1 MKHYTLYI
9 LAAVLLGM
17 LNIQPTSAQ
26 QKNDQN
32 ALYIF
37 RNDGVFNAF
46 FYADIDRIE
55 YSKIDTL
62 GVEQDDYV
70 VQEVYA
76 LDSCFRIPVSAID
89 SVAFVTP
96 NNIVKADVVCPDKAM
111 TDYIIASDSISWFR
125 LSASAPQDVIPKV
138 GDKLLIIDPV
148 EYLPEGFS
156 GRVSKVDVS
165 DAGYTVETD
174 ALELEDLFDRFIA
187 KASAGEPGSIAAR
200 RRIPGV
206 EELIDSQYESKEE
219 VELPT
224 LSGSLSLSSFSGDAI
239 KAFNDN
245 FTISLEGS
253 GSLNYTIEPKLK
265 EFKAFLYADVAQGV
279 KYYQYMKF
287 ETKSTIDLTLS
298 GTVGANLDIPINIAK
313 DAVQALGK
321 FIVEEGGRK
330 IARKHGFFYADY
342 GFGMFLNCKGIVNSK
357 IGCSE
362 TETHLFTIHYDG
374 PFGQI
379 PIAPDFHVSYSSR
392 VNEGDVEADGWGYGL
407 TAALGAYAKAD
418 AKVRFLGR
426 TWKTEARA
434 ELGVRIQENISVNP
448 TEVAMTKIMDT
459 PALYTKTLENDK
471 VSRDFY
477 CSLNLAL
484 KKNIMKNTYY
494 NLINFTPVEFSIG
507 KTDLFTS
514 IPEAKSIT
522 WDVDKKA
529 PWRGT
534 LTVPFDGTLMFG
546 KNVGIGIF
554 DVTEA
559 DKPQQVEDLW
569 YPAEYTKTSVFSRL
583 KETFED
589 LEPSK
594 DYKAYPQ
601 IKLYNYPLLANK
613 DVTFTLGAPMMD
625 IKNKNIYFDRYN
637 GYKDIEVITNVKNT
651 EFTAD
656 ADWLNNPKPGWVNEI
671 GQLTVYAEELPD
683 GTKIRK
689 GNVIGICKD
698 KDGKE
703 LLRDTIVVTQLEPM
717 IKAMPGVM
725 EFDVKGG
732 TQKATVETTLDD
744 IQVWIYE
751 GGNATNFYT
760 MTYDA
765 KAQTI
770 TVVVPENTTGQERS
784 GVIMLRGKSP
794 LGETIEDHISISQAG
809 GEDNNLYVNFTPS
822 GLLFSQEAG
831 KKQLTS
837 TCNFAWYYFNR
848 KHSWTVNGEDDH
860 QWYSMK
866 ATRYDETGKD
876 GIYTDWWEIEVEKN
890 DWGIVRTA
898 TIIVTLSD
906 ETETMSATATITISQ
921 DDGNEPTISIT
932 PGSVNFGA
940 EGGTQELKVTTNQ
953 PRFGFRFS
961 DNNWLSGEAVKG
973 GIIKLTADANNTG
986 ADRSANMYVYGADG
1000 LGNQVVVETVPIN
1013 QSASAQ
1019 ITPKGDYDFS
1029 KCKYITIELTMKAHY
1044 TGVWDSDR
1052 NDENIVVKFP
1062 ENFWTTPRGLAES
1075 EKTKTTVSYNGRG
1088 AHIECSLRTDSTWE
1102 WMGKNHLETEYT
1114 IVMDIDDLV
1123 NGKITNLSAKCNYYS
1138 KQVADASV
1146 GGNVEEAW
1154 SREELSASNIPL
1166 PDKSGKVVGNKSTG
1180 TTINSCTREHKAGWM
1195 NYKYSKLP
1203 SDDYSITVKFHQ

>member
-330 IARKHGFFYADY
+330 IARNHGFFYADY
-342 GFGMFLNCKGIVNSK
+342 GFGMFLNCKGTVNSK

-448 TEVAMTKIMDT
+448 SEVASTKLMDT
-459 PALYTKTLENDK
+459 PVLYTKTLENDK

-477 CSLNLAL
+477 SSINLAL
-484 KKNIMKNTYY
+484 KKNITKNTYY

-794 LGETIEDHISISQAG
+794 LGETIEDHISISQSTE
-809 GEDNNLYVNFTPS
+809 EDNGLFLKFEETSFEFSSAKGSQSIKATRNILPVSFTKDAT
-822 GLLFSQEAG
+822 F
-831 KKQLTS
+831 
-837 TCNFAWYYFNR
+837 
-848 KHSWTVNGEDDH
+848 TVNGDDEH
-860 QWYSMK
+860 EWFRIGL
-866 ATRYDETGKD
+866 AAIDETGVD
-876 GIYTDWWEIEVEKN
+876 GVYTDTWTISVEEN
-890 DWGIVRTA
+890 TWPFDRQATLTITLEDANGRTA
-898 TIIVTLSD
+898 KHTIGITQKAGDNGNFPTEFENLRVNFYGRFYEKFYGTYGSPTKEYSYEKIVDHNSNLDPGWYIKEPVKVISVTYDKNSMHIEGKVNWSEVCGEVTDYWNDENKYVGETKVSFDIKNISGIAGWSGSSVKDKYFEDSYIANVKLDGHQSVNSTTTSAHGSSSFSIGTSDEVPFMFSSKDSDKKVTWKWYVHSLFMENDGVTLDHFSEND
-906 ETETMSATATITISQ
+906 TAYGYLGPFDRGYTKQEYSY
-921 DDGNEPTISIT
+921 SVY
-932 PGSVNFGA
+932 PG
-940 EGGTQELKVTTNQ
+940 
-953 PRFGFRFS
+953 
-961 DNNWLSGEAVKG
+961 D
-973 GIIKLTADANNTG
+973 
-986 ADRSANMYVYGADG
+986 
-1000 LGNQVVVETVPIN
+1000 
-1013 QSASAQ
+1013 
-1019 ITPKGDYDFS
+1019 
-1029 KCKYITIELTMKAHY
+1029 KYQITIELEGYELDDASART
-1044 TGVWDSDR
+1044 
-1052 NDENIVVKFP
+1052 
-1062 ENFWTTPRGLAES
+1062 
-1075 EKTKTTVSYNGRG
+1075 RG
-1088 AHIECSLRTDSTWE
+1088 AQEKQTITT
-1102 WMGKNHLETEYT
+1102 TE
-1114 IVMDIDDLV
+1114 
-1123 NGKITNLSAKCNYYS
+1123 KITRFI
-1138 KQVADASV
+1138 
-1146 GGNVEEAW
+1146 E
-1154 SREELSASNIPL
+1154 R
-1166 PDKSGKVVGNKSTG
+1166 
-1180 TTINSCTREHKAGWM
+1180 
-1195 NYKYSKLP
+1195 
-1203 SDDYSITVKFHQ
+1203 

>member
-1 MKHYTLYI
+1 M
-9 LAAVLLGM
+9 
-17 LNIQPTSAQ
+17 
-26 QKNDQN
+26 
-32 ALYIF
+32 
-37 RNDGVFNAF
+37 
-46 FYADIDRIE
+46 
-55 YSKIDTL
+55 
-62 GVEQDDYV
+62 
-70 VQEVYA
+70 
-76 LDSCFRIPVSAID
+76 
-89 SVAFVTP
+89 
-96 NNIVKADVVCPDKAM
+96 
-111 TDYIIASDSISWFR
+111 
-125 LSASAPQDVIPKV
+125 
-138 GDKLLIIDPV
+138 

-165 DAGYTVETD
+165 DAGYTIETD

-287 ETKSTIDLTLS
+287 ETKSTVDLTLS

-392 VNEGDVEADGWGYGL
+392 VDEGDVEADGWGYGL

-448 TEVAMTKIMDT
+448 SEVASTKLMDT
-459 PALYTKTLENDK
+459 PVLYTKTLENDK

-477 CSLNLAL
+477 SSINLAL
-484 KKNIMKNTYY
+484 KKNITKNTYY

-529 PWRGT
+529 PWRGS

-554 DVTEA
+554 DITEA
-559 DKPQQVEDLW
+559 DKPQQVEDFW

-594 DYKAYPQ
+594 NYKAYPQ

-625 IKNKNIYFDRYN
+625 IKNKNVYFDRYN

-671 GQLTVYAEELPD
+671 GQLTVYAQELPD

-794 LGETIEDHISISQAG
+794 LGETIEDHISISQSTE
-809 GEDNNLYVNFTPS
+809 EDNGLFLKFEETSFEFSSAKGSQSIKATRNILPVSFTKDAT
-822 GLLFSQEAG
+822 F
-831 KKQLTS
+831 
-837 TCNFAWYYFNR
+837 
-848 KHSWTVNGEDDH
+848 TVNGDDEH
-860 QWYSMK
+860 EWFRIGL
-866 ATRYDETGKD
+866 AAIDETGVD
-876 GIYTDWWEIEVEKN
+876 GVYTDTWTISVEEN
-890 DWGIVRTA
+890 TWPFDRQATLTITLEDANGRTA
-898 TIIVTLSD
+898 KHTIGITQKAGDNGNFPTEFENLRVNFYGRFYEKFYGTYGSPTKEYSYEKIVDHNCNLDPGWYIKEPVKVISVTYDKNSMHIEGKVNWSEVCGEVTDYWNDENKYVGETKVSFDIKNISGIAGWSGSSVKDKYFEDSYIANVKLDGHQSVNNTTTSAHGSSSFSIGTSDEVPFMFSSKDSDKKVTWKWYVHSLFMENDGVTLDHFSEND
-906 ETETMSATATITISQ
+906 TAYGYLGPFDRGYTKQEYSY
-921 DDGNEPTISIT
+921 SVY
-932 PGSVNFGA
+932 PG
-940 EGGTQELKVTTNQ
+940 
-953 PRFGFRFS
+953 
-961 DNNWLSGEAVKG
+961 D
-973 GIIKLTADANNTG
+973 
-986 ADRSANMYVYGADG
+986 
-1000 LGNQVVVETVPIN
+1000 
-1013 QSASAQ
+1013 
-1019 ITPKGDYDFS
+1019 
-1029 KCKYITIELTMKAHY
+1029 KYQITIELEGFELDDASART
-1044 TGVWDSDR
+1044 
-1052 NDENIVVKFP
+1052 
-1062 ENFWTTPRGLAES
+1062 
-1075 EKTKTTVSYNGRG
+1075 RG
-1088 AHIECSLRTDSTWE
+1088 AQEKQTITT
-1102 WMGKNHLETEYT
+1102 TE
-1114 IVMDIDDLV
+1114 
-1123 NGKITNLSAKCNYYS
+1123 KITRFI
-1138 KQVADASV
+1138 
-1146 GGNVEEAW
+1146 E
-1154 SREELSASNIPL
+1154 R
-1166 PDKSGKVVGNKSTG
+1166 
-1180 TTINSCTREHKAGWM
+1180 
-1195 NYKYSKLP
+1195 
-1203 SDDYSITVKFHQ
+1203 

>member
-9 LAAVLLGM
+9 LAAVLGM

-165 DAGYTVETD
+165 DAGYTIETD

-287 ETKSTIDLTLS
+287 ETKSTVDLTLS

-392 VNEGDVEADGWGYGL
+392 VDEGDVEADGWGYGL

-448 TEVAMTKIMDT
+448 SEVASTKLMDT
-459 PALYTKTLENDK
+459 PVLYTKTLENDK

-477 CSLNLAL
+477 SSINLAL
-484 KKNIMKNTYY
+484 KKNITKNTYY

-529 PWRGT
+529 PWRGS

-554 DVTEA
+554 DITEA
-559 DKPQQVEDLW
+559 DKPQQVEDFW

-594 DYKAYPQ
+594 NYKAYPQ

-625 IKNKNIYFDRYN
+625 IKNKNVYFDRYN

-671 GQLTVYAEELPD
+671 GQLTVYAQELPD

-794 LGETIEDHISISQAG
+794 LGETIEDHISISQSTE
-809 GEDNNLYVNFTPS
+809 EDNGLFLKFEETSFEFSSAKGSQSIKATRNILPVSFTKDAT
-822 GLLFSQEAG
+822 F
-831 KKQLTS
+831 
-837 TCNFAWYYFNR
+837 
-848 KHSWTVNGEDDH
+848 TVNGDDEH
-860 QWYSMK
+860 EWFRIGL
-866 ATRYDETGKD
+866 AAIDETGVD
-876 GIYTDWWEIEVEKN
+876 GVYTDTWTISVEEN
-890 DWGIVRTA
+890 TWPFDRQATLTITLEDANGRTA
-898 TIIVTLSD
+898 KHTIGITQKAGDNGNFPTEFENLRVNFYGRFYEKFYGTYGSPTKEYSYEKIVDHNCNLDPGWYIKEPVKVISVTYDKNSMHIEGKVNWSEVCGEVTDYWNDENKYVGETKVSFDIKNISGIAGWSGSSVKDKYFEDSYIANVKLDGHQSVNNTTTSAHGSSSFSIGTSDEVPFMFSSKDSDKKVTWKWYVHSLFMENDGVTLDHFSEND
-906 ETETMSATATITISQ
+906 TAYGYLGPFDRGYTKQEYSY
-921 DDGNEPTISIT
+921 SVY
-932 PGSVNFGA
+932 PG
-940 EGGTQELKVTTNQ
+940 
-953 PRFGFRFS
+953 
-961 DNNWLSGEAVKG
+961 D
-973 GIIKLTADANNTG
+973 
-986 ADRSANMYVYGADG
+986 
-1000 LGNQVVVETVPIN
+1000 
-1013 QSASAQ
+1013 
-1019 ITPKGDYDFS
+1019 
-1029 KCKYITIELTMKAHY
+1029 KYQITIELEGFELDDASART
-1044 TGVWDSDR
+1044 
-1052 NDENIVVKFP
+1052 
-1062 ENFWTTPRGLAES
+1062 
-1075 EKTKTTVSYNGRG
+1075 RG
-1088 AHIECSLRTDSTWE
+1088 AQEKQTITT
-1102 WMGKNHLETEYT
+1102 TE
-1114 IVMDIDDLV
+1114 
-1123 NGKITNLSAKCNYYS
+1123 KITRFI
-1138 KQVADASV
+1138 
-1146 GGNVEEAW
+1146 E
-1154 SREELSASNIPL
+1154 R
-1166 PDKSGKVVGNKSTG
+1166 
-1180 TTINSCTREHKAGWM
+1180 
-1195 NYKYSKLP
+1195 
-1203 SDDYSITVKFHQ
+1203 

>member
-9 LAAVLLGM
+9 LAAVLGM
-17 LNIQPTSAQ
+17 LNIQPASAQ

-46 FYADIDRIE
+46 FYADIDKIE

-62 GVEQDDYV
+62 GVEQADYV

-125 LSASAPQDVIPKV
+125 LSASAPQSVIPKV

-165 DAGYTVETD
+165 DAGYTIETD

-287 ETKSTIDLTLS
+287 ETKSTVDLTLS

-392 VNEGDVEADGWGYGL
+392 VDEGDVEADGWGYGL

-448 TEVAMTKIMDT
+448 SEVASTKLMDT
-459 PALYTKTLENDK
+459 PVLYTKTLENDK

-477 CSLNLAL
+477 SSINLAL
-484 KKNIMKNTYY
+484 KKNITKNTYY

-529 PWRGT
+529 PWRGS

-554 DVTEA
+554 DITEA
-559 DKPQQVEDLW
+559 DKPQQVEDFW

-594 DYKAYPQ
+594 NYKAYPQ

-625 IKNKNIYFDRYN
+625 IKNKNVYFDRYN

-671 GQLTVYAEELPD
+671 GQLTVYAQELPD

-794 LGETIEDHISISQAG
+794 LGETIEDHISISQSTE
-809 GEDNNLYVNFTPS
+809 EDNGLFLKFEETSFEFSSAKGSQSIKATRNILPVSFTKDAT
-822 GLLFSQEAG
+822 F
-831 KKQLTS
+831 
-837 TCNFAWYYFNR
+837 
-848 KHSWTVNGEDDH
+848 TVNGDDEH
-860 QWYSMK
+860 EWFRIGL
-866 ATRYDETGKD
+866 AAIDETGVD
-876 GIYTDWWEIEVEKN
+876 GVYTDTWTISVEEN
-890 DWGIVRTA
+890 TWPFDRQATLTITLEDANGRTA
-898 TIIVTLSD
+898 KHTIGITQKAGDNGNFPTEFENLRVNFYGRFYEKFYGTYGSPTKEYSYEKIVDHNCNLDPGWYIKEPVKVISVTYDKNSMHIEGKVNWSEVCGEVTDYWNDENKYVGETKVSFDIKNISGIAGWSGSSVKDKYFEDSYIANVKLDGHQSVNNTTTSAHGSSSFSIGTSDEVPFMFSSKDSDKKVTWKWYVHSLFMENDGVTLDHFSEND
-906 ETETMSATATITISQ
+906 TAYGYLGPFDRGYTKQEYSY
-921 DDGNEPTISIT
+921 SVY
-932 PGSVNFGA
+932 PG
-940 EGGTQELKVTTNQ
+940 
-953 PRFGFRFS
+953 
-961 DNNWLSGEAVKG
+961 D
-973 GIIKLTADANNTG
+973 
-986 ADRSANMYVYGADG
+986 
-1000 LGNQVVVETVPIN
+1000 
-1013 QSASAQ
+1013 
-1019 ITPKGDYDFS
+1019 
-1029 KCKYITIELTMKAHY
+1029 KYQITIELEGYELDDASART
-1044 TGVWDSDR
+1044 
-1052 NDENIVVKFP
+1052 
-1062 ENFWTTPRGLAES
+1062 
-1075 EKTKTTVSYNGRG
+1075 RG
-1088 AHIECSLRTDSTWE
+1088 AQEKQTITT
-1102 WMGKNHLETEYT
+1102 TE
-1114 IVMDIDDLV
+1114 
-1123 NGKITNLSAKCNYYS
+1123 KITRFI
-1138 KQVADASV
+1138 
-1146 GGNVEEAW
+1146 E
-1154 SREELSASNIPL
+1154 R
-1166 PDKSGKVVGNKSTG
+1166 
-1180 TTINSCTREHKAGWM
+1180 
-1195 NYKYSKLP
+1195 
-1203 SDDYSITVKFHQ
+1203 

>member
-9 LAAVLLGM
+9 LAAVLGM

-330 IARKHGFFYADY
+330 IARNHGFFYADY
-342 GFGMFLNCKGIVNSK
+342 GFGMFLNCKGTVNSK

-392 VNEGDVEADGWGYGL
+392 VDEGDVEADGWGYGL

-484 KKNIMKNTYY
+484 KKNITKNTYY

-559 DKPQQVEDLW
+559 DKPQQVEDFW

-625 IKNKNIYFDRYN
+625 IKDKNIYFDRYN

-651 EFTAD
+651 EFAAD

-794 LGETIEDHISISQAG
+794 LGETIEDHISISQSTE
-809 GEDNNLYVNFTPS
+809 EDNGLFLKFEETSFEFSSAKGSQSIKATRNILPVSFTKDAT
-822 GLLFSQEAG
+822 F
-831 KKQLTS
+831 
-837 TCNFAWYYFNR
+837 
-848 KHSWTVNGEDDH
+848 TVNGDDEH
-860 QWYSMK
+860 EWFRIGL
-866 ATRYDETGKD
+866 AAIDETGVD
-876 GIYTDWWEIEVEKN
+876 GVYTDTWTISVEEN
-890 DWGIVRTA
+890 TWPFDRQATLTITLEDANGRTA
-898 TIIVTLSD
+898 KHTIGITQKAGDNGNFPTEFENLRVNFYGRFYEKFYGTYGSPTKEYSYEKIVDHNCNLDPGWYIKEPVKVISVTYDKNSMHIEGKVNWSEVCGEVTDYWNDENKYVGETKVSFDIKNISGIAGWSGSSVKDKYFEDSYIANVKLDGHQSVNNTTTSAHGSSSFSIGTSDEVPFMFSSKDSDKKVTWKWYVHSLFMENDGVTLDHFSEND
-906 ETETMSATATITISQ
+906 TAYGYLGPFDRGYTKQEYSY
-921 DDGNEPTISIT
+921 SVY
-932 PGSVNFGA
+932 PG
-940 EGGTQELKVTTNQ
+940 
-953 PRFGFRFS
+953 
-961 DNNWLSGEAVKG
+961 D
-973 GIIKLTADANNTG
+973 
-986 ADRSANMYVYGADG
+986 
-1000 LGNQVVVETVPIN
+1000 
-1013 QSASAQ
+1013 
-1019 ITPKGDYDFS
+1019 
-1029 KCKYITIELTMKAHY
+1029 KYQITIELEGYELDDASART
-1044 TGVWDSDR
+1044 
-1052 NDENIVVKFP
+1052 
-1062 ENFWTTPRGLAES
+1062 
-1075 EKTKTTVSYNGRG
+1075 RG
-1088 AHIECSLRTDSTWE
+1088 AQEKQTITT
-1102 WMGKNHLETEYT
+1102 TE
-1114 IVMDIDDLV
+1114 
-1123 NGKITNLSAKCNYYS
+1123 KITRFI
-1138 KQVADASV
+1138 
-1146 GGNVEEAW
+1146 E
-1154 SREELSASNIPL
+1154 R
-1166 PDKSGKVVGNKSTG
+1166 
-1180 TTINSCTREHKAGWM
+1180 
-1195 NYKYSKLP
+1195 
-1203 SDDYSITVKFHQ
+1203 

>member
-1 MKHYTLYI
+1 MKRYTLYI
-9 LAAVLLGM
+9 LVAILGM

-62 GVEQDDYV
+62 GVEQDDFV

-330 IARKHGFFYADY
+330 IARNHGFFYADY
-342 GFGMFLNCKGIVNSK
+342 GFGMFLNCKGTVNSK

-448 TEVAMTKIMDT
+448 SEVASTKLMDT

-484 KKNIMKNTYY
+484 KKNITKNTYY

-554 DVTEA
+554 DMTEA

-794 LGETIEDHISISQAG
+794 LGETIEDHISISQSTE
-809 GEDNNLYVNFTPS
+809 EDNGLFLKFEETSFEFSSAKGSQSIKATRNILPVSFTKDAT
-822 GLLFSQEAG
+822 F
-831 KKQLTS
+831 
-837 TCNFAWYYFNR
+837 
-848 KHSWTVNGEDDH
+848 TVNGDDEH
-860 QWYSMK
+860 EWFRIGL
-866 ATRYDETGKD
+866 AAIDETGVD
-876 GIYTDWWEIEVEKN
+876 GVYTDTWTISVEEN
-890 DWGIVRTA
+890 TWPFDRQATLTITLEDANGRTA
-898 TIIVTLSD
+898 KHTIGITQKAGDNGNFPTEFENLRVNFYGRFYEKFYGTYGSPTKEYSYEKIVNHNCNLDPGWYIKEPVKVISVTYDKNSMHIEGKVNWSEVSGEVTDYWNAENKYVGETKVSFDIKNISGIAGWSGSSVKDKYFEDSYIANVKLDGHQSVNNTTTSAHGSSSFSIGTSDEVPFMFSSKDSDKKVTWKWYVHSLFMENNGVTLDHFSEND
-906 ETETMSATATITISQ
+906 TAYGYLGPFDRGYTKQEYSY
-921 DDGNEPTISIT
+921 SVY
-932 PGSVNFGA
+932 PG
-940 EGGTQELKVTTNQ
+940 
-953 PRFGFRFS
+953 
-961 DNNWLSGEAVKG
+961 D
-973 GIIKLTADANNTG
+973 
-986 ADRSANMYVYGADG
+986 
-1000 LGNQVVVETVPIN
+1000 
-1013 QSASAQ
+1013 
-1019 ITPKGDYDFS
+1019 
-1029 KCKYITIELTMKAHY
+1029 KYQITIELEGYELDDASART
-1044 TGVWDSDR
+1044 
-1052 NDENIVVKFP
+1052 
-1062 ENFWTTPRGLAES
+1062 
-1075 EKTKTTVSYNGRG
+1075 RG
-1088 AHIECSLRTDSTWE
+1088 AQEKQTITT
-1102 WMGKNHLETEYT
+1102 TE
-1114 IVMDIDDLV
+1114 
-1123 NGKITNLSAKCNYYS
+1123 KITRFI
-1138 KQVADASV
+1138 
-1146 GGNVEEAW
+1146 E
-1154 SREELSASNIPL
+1154 R
-1166 PDKSGKVVGNKSTG
+1166 
-1180 TTINSCTREHKAGWM
+1180 
-1195 NYKYSKLP
+1195 
-1203 SDDYSITVKFHQ
+1203 

>member
-9 LAAVLLGM
+9 LAAVLGM

-187 KASAGEPGSIAAR
+187 KASAGEPGSIATR

-392 VNEGDVEADGWGYGL
+392 VDEGDVEADGWGYGL

-448 TEVAMTKIMDT
+448 SEVASTKLMDT
-459 PALYTKTLENDK
+459 PVLYTKTLENDK

-477 CSLNLAL
+477 SSINLAL
-484 KKNIMKNTYY
+484 KKNITKNTYY

-529 PWRGT
+529 PWRGS

-554 DVTEA
+554 DITEA
-559 DKPQQVEDLW
+559 DKPQQVEDFW

-594 DYKAYPQ
+594 NYKAYPQ

-625 IKNKNIYFDRYN
+625 IKNKNVYFDRYN

-794 LGETIEDHISISQAG
+794 LGETIEDHISISQSTE
-809 GEDNNLYVNFTPS
+809 EDNGLFLKFEETSFEFSSAKGSQSIKATRNILPVSFTKDAT
-822 GLLFSQEAG
+822 F
-831 KKQLTS
+831 
-837 TCNFAWYYFNR
+837 
-848 KHSWTVNGEDDH
+848 TVNGDDEH
-860 QWYSMK
+860 EWFRIGL
-866 ATRYDETGKD
+866 AAIDETGVD
-876 GIYTDWWEIEVEKN
+876 GVYTDTWTISVEEN
-890 DWGIVRTA
+890 TWPFDRQATLTITLEDANGRTA
-898 TIIVTLSD
+898 KHTIGITQKAGDNGNFPTEFENLRVNFYGRFYEKFYGTYGSPTKEYSYEKIVDHNCNLDPGWYIKEPVKVISVTYDKNSMHIEGKVNWSEVCGEVTDYWNDENKYVGETKVSFDIKNISGIAGWSGSSVKDKYFEDSYIANVKLDGHQSVNSTTTSAHGSSSFSIGTSDEVPFMFSSKDSDKKVTWKWYVHSLFMENDGVTLDHFSEND
-906 ETETMSATATITISQ
+906 TAYGYLGPFDRGYTKQEYSY
-921 DDGNEPTISIT
+921 
-932 PGSVNFGA
+932 SVY
-940 EGGTQELKVTTNQ
+940 
-953 PRFGFRFS
+953 
-961 DNNWLSGEAVKG
+961 SG
-973 GIIKLTADANNTG
+973 D
-986 ADRSANMYVYGADG
+986 
-1000 LGNQVVVETVPIN
+1000 
-1013 QSASAQ
+1013 
-1019 ITPKGDYDFS
+1019 
-1029 KCKYITIELTMKAHY
+1029 KYQITIELEGYELDDASART
-1044 TGVWDSDR
+1044 
-1052 NDENIVVKFP
+1052 
-1062 ENFWTTPRGLAES
+1062 
-1075 EKTKTTVSYNGRG
+1075 RG
-1088 AHIECSLRTDSTWE
+1088 AQEKQTITT
-1102 WMGKNHLETEYT
+1102 TE
-1114 IVMDIDDLV
+1114 
-1123 NGKITNLSAKCNYYS
+1123 KITRFI
-1138 KQVADASV
+1138 
-1146 GGNVEEAW
+1146 E
-1154 SREELSASNIPL
+1154 R
-1166 PDKSGKVVGNKSTG
+1166 
-1180 TTINSCTREHKAGWM
+1180 
-1195 NYKYSKLP
+1195 
-1203 SDDYSITVKFHQ
+1203 

>member
-9 LAAVLLGM
+9 LAAVLGM
-17 LNIQPTSAQ
+17 LNIQPASAQ

-46 FYADIDRIE
+46 FYADIDKIE

-62 GVEQDDYV
+62 GVEQADYV

-96 NNIVKADVVCPDKAM
+96 NNIVKADVVCPDKTM

-125 LSASAPQDVIPKV
+125 LSASAPQSVIPKV

-165 DAGYTVETD
+165 DAGYTIETD

-287 ETKSTIDLTLS
+287 ETKSTVDLTLS

-392 VNEGDVEADGWGYGL
+392 VDEGDVEADGWGYGL

-448 TEVAMTKIMDT
+448 SEVASTKLMDT
-459 PALYTKTLENDK
+459 PVLYTKTLENDK

-477 CSLNLAL
+477 SSINLAL
-484 KKNIMKNTYY
+484 KKNITKNTYY

-529 PWRGT
+529 PWRGS

-554 DVTEA
+554 DITEA
-559 DKPQQVEDLW
+559 DKPQQVEDFW

-594 DYKAYPQ
+594 NYKAYPQ

-625 IKNKNIYFDRYN
+625 IKNKNVYFDRYN

-671 GQLTVYAEELPD
+671 GQLTVYAQELPD

-794 LGETIEDHISISQAG
+794 LGETIEDHISISQSTE
-809 GEDNNLYVNFTPS
+809 EDNGLFLKFEETSFEFSSAKGSQSIKATRNILPVSFTKDAT
-822 GLLFSQEAG
+822 F
-831 KKQLTS
+831 
-837 TCNFAWYYFNR
+837 
-848 KHSWTVNGEDDH
+848 TVNGDDEH
-860 QWYSMK
+860 EWFRIGL
-866 ATRYDETGKD
+866 AAIDETGVD
-876 GIYTDWWEIEVEKN
+876 GVYTDTWTISVEEN
-890 DWGIVRTA
+890 TWPFDRQATLTITLEDANGRTA
-898 TIIVTLSD
+898 KHTIGITQKAGDNGNFPTEFENLRVNFYGRFYEKFYGTYGSPTKEYSYEKIVDHNCNLDPGWYIKEPVKVISVTYDKNSMHIEGKVNWSEVCGEVTDYWNDENKYVGETKVSFDIKNISGIAGWSGSSVKDKYFEDSYIANVKLDGHQSVNNTTTSAHGSSSFSIGTSDEVPFMFSSKDSDKKVTWKWYVHSLFMENDGVTLDHFSEND
-906 ETETMSATATITISQ
+906 TAYGYLGPFDRGYTKQEYSY
-921 DDGNEPTISIT
+921 SVY
-932 PGSVNFGA
+932 PG
-940 EGGTQELKVTTNQ
+940 
-953 PRFGFRFS
+953 
-961 DNNWLSGEAVKG
+961 D
-973 GIIKLTADANNTG
+973 
-986 ADRSANMYVYGADG
+986 
-1000 LGNQVVVETVPIN
+1000 
-1013 QSASAQ
+1013 
-1019 ITPKGDYDFS
+1019 
-1029 KCKYITIELTMKAHY
+1029 KYQITIELEGYELDDASART
-1044 TGVWDSDR
+1044 
-1052 NDENIVVKFP
+1052 
-1062 ENFWTTPRGLAES
+1062 
-1075 EKTKTTVSYNGRG
+1075 RG
-1088 AHIECSLRTDSTWE
+1088 AQEKQTITT
-1102 WMGKNHLETEYT
+1102 TE
-1114 IVMDIDDLV
+1114 
-1123 NGKITNLSAKCNYYS
+1123 KITRFI
-1138 KQVADASV
+1138 
-1146 GGNVEEAW
+1146 E
-1154 SREELSASNIPL
+1154 R
-1166 PDKSGKVVGNKSTG
+1166 
-1180 TTINSCTREHKAGWM
+1180 
-1195 NYKYSKLP
+1195 
-1203 SDDYSITVKFHQ
+1203 

>member
-9 LAAVLLGM
+9 LAAVLGM
-17 LNIQPTSAQ
+17 LNIQPESDQ

-46 FYADIDRIE
+46 FYADIDKIE

-62 GVEQDDYV
+62 GVEQADYV

-165 DAGYTVETD
+165 DAGYTIETD

-287 ETKSTIDLTLS
+287 ETKSTVDLTLS

-330 IARKHGFFYADY
+330 IARNHGFFYADY

-392 VNEGDVEADGWGYGL
+392 VDEGDVEADGWGYGL

-448 TEVAMTKIMDT
+448 SEVASTKLMDT
-459 PALYTKTLENDK
+459 PVLYTKTLENDK

-477 CSLNLAL
+477 SSINLAL
-484 KKNIMKNTYY
+484 KKNITKNTYY

-529 PWRGT
+529 PWRGS

-554 DVTEA
+554 DITEA
-559 DKPQQVEDLW
+559 DKPQQVEDFW

-594 DYKAYPQ
+594 NYKAYPQ

-625 IKNKNIYFDRYN
+625 IKNKNVYFDRYN

-671 GQLTVYAEELPD
+671 GQLTVYAQELPD

-794 LGETIEDHISISQAG
+794 LGETIEDHISISQSTE
-809 GEDNNLYVNFTPS
+809 EDNGLFLKFEETSFEFSSAKGSQSIKATRNILPVSFTKDAT
-822 GLLFSQEAG
+822 F
-831 KKQLTS
+831 
-837 TCNFAWYYFNR
+837 
-848 KHSWTVNGEDDH
+848 TVNGDDEH
-860 QWYSMK
+860 EWFRIGL
-866 ATRYDETGKD
+866 AAIDETGVD
-876 GIYTDWWEIEVEKN
+876 GVYTDTWTISVEEN
-890 DWGIVRTA
+890 TWPFDRQATLTITLEDANGRTA
-898 TIIVTLSD
+898 KHTIGITQKAGDNGNFPTEFENLRVNFYGRFYEKFYGTYGSPTKEYSYEKIVDHNCNLDPGWYIKEPVKVISVTYDKNSMHIEGKVNWSEVCGEVTDYWNDENKYVGETKVSFDIKNISGIAGWSGSSVKDKYFEDSYIANVKLDGHQSVNNTTTSAHGSSSFSIGTSDEVPFMFSSKDSDKKVTWKWYVHSLFMENDGVTLDHFSEND
-906 ETETMSATATITISQ
+906 TAYGYLGPFDRGYTKQEYSY
-921 DDGNEPTISIT
+921 SVY
-932 PGSVNFGA
+932 PG
-940 EGGTQELKVTTNQ
+940 
-953 PRFGFRFS
+953 
-961 DNNWLSGEAVKG
+961 D
-973 GIIKLTADANNTG
+973 
-986 ADRSANMYVYGADG
+986 
-1000 LGNQVVVETVPIN
+1000 
-1013 QSASAQ
+1013 
-1019 ITPKGDYDFS
+1019 
-1029 KCKYITIELTMKAHY
+1029 KYQITIELEGYELDDASART
-1044 TGVWDSDR
+1044 
-1052 NDENIVVKFP
+1052 
-1062 ENFWTTPRGLAES
+1062 
-1075 EKTKTTVSYNGRG
+1075 RG
-1088 AHIECSLRTDSTWE
+1088 AQEKQTITT
-1102 WMGKNHLETEYT
+1102 TE
-1114 IVMDIDDLV
+1114 
-1123 NGKITNLSAKCNYYS
+1123 KITRFI
-1138 KQVADASV
+1138 
-1146 GGNVEEAW
+1146 E
-1154 SREELSASNIPL
+1154 R
-1166 PDKSGKVVGNKSTG
+1166 
-1180 TTINSCTREHKAGWM
+1180 
-1195 NYKYSKLP
+1195 
-1203 SDDYSITVKFHQ
+1203 

>member
-9 LAAVLLGM
+9 LAAVLGM

-187 KASAGEPGSIAAR
+187 KASAGEPGSIATR

-392 VNEGDVEADGWGYGL
+392 VDEGDVEADGWGYGL

-448 TEVAMTKIMDT
+448 SEVASTKLMDT
-459 PALYTKTLENDK
+459 PVLYTKTLENDK

-477 CSLNLAL
+477 SSINLAL
-484 KKNIMKNTYY
+484 KKNITKNTYY

-529 PWRGT
+529 PWRGS

-554 DVTEA
+554 DITEA
-559 DKPQQVEDLW
+559 DKPQQVEDFW

-594 DYKAYPQ
+594 NYKAYPQ

-625 IKNKNIYFDRYN
+625 IKNKNVYFDRYN

-794 LGETIEDHISISQAG
+794 LGETIEDHISISQSTE
-809 GEDNNLYVNFTPS
+809 EDNGLFLKFEETSFEFSSAKGSQSIKATRNILPVSFTKDAT
-822 GLLFSQEAG
+822 F
-831 KKQLTS
+831 
-837 TCNFAWYYFNR
+837 
-848 KHSWTVNGEDDH
+848 TVNGDDEH
-860 QWYSMK
+860 EWFRIGL
-866 ATRYDETGKD
+866 AAIDETGVD
-876 GIYTDWWEIEVEKN
+876 GVYTDTWTISVEEN
-890 DWGIVRTA
+890 TWPFDRQATLTITLEDANGRTA
-898 TIIVTLSD
+898 KHTIGITQKAGDNGNFPTEFENLRVNFYGRFYEKFYGTYGSPTKEYSYEKIVDHNCNLDPGWYIKEPVKVISVTYDKNSMHIEGKVNWSEVCGEVTDYWNDENKYVGETKVSFDIKNISGIAGWSGSSVKDKYFEDSYIANVKLDGHQSVNSTTTSAHGSSSFSIGTSDEVPFMFSSKDSDKKVTWKWYVHSLFMENDGVTLDHFSEND
-906 ETETMSATATITISQ
+906 TAYGYLGPFDRGYTKQEYSY
-921 DDGNEPTISIT
+921 SVY
-932 PGSVNFGA
+932 PG
-940 EGGTQELKVTTNQ
+940 
-953 PRFGFRFS
+953 
-961 DNNWLSGEAVKG
+961 D
-973 GIIKLTADANNTG
+973 
-986 ADRSANMYVYGADG
+986 
-1000 LGNQVVVETVPIN
+1000 
-1013 QSASAQ
+1013 
-1019 ITPKGDYDFS
+1019 
-1029 KCKYITIELTMKAHY
+1029 KYQITIELEGYELDDASART
-1044 TGVWDSDR
+1044 
-1052 NDENIVVKFP
+1052 
-1062 ENFWTTPRGLAES
+1062 
-1075 EKTKTTVSYNGRG
+1075 RG
-1088 AHIECSLRTDSTWE
+1088 AQEKQTITT
-1102 WMGKNHLETEYT
+1102 TE
-1114 IVMDIDDLV
+1114 
-1123 NGKITNLSAKCNYYS
+1123 KITRFI
-1138 KQVADASV
+1138 
-1146 GGNVEEAW
+1146 E
-1154 SREELSASNIPL
+1154 R
-1166 PDKSGKVVGNKSTG
+1166 
-1180 TTINSCTREHKAGWM
+1180 
-1195 NYKYSKLP
+1195 
-1203 SDDYSITVKFHQ
+1203 

>member
-9 LAAVLLGM
+9 LAAVLGM

-156 GRVSKVDVS
+156 GRVSKVDIS

-287 ETKSTIDLTLS
+287 ETKSTVDLTLS

-330 IARKHGFFYADY
+330 IARNHGFFYADY

-379 PIAPDFHVSYSSR
+379 PIAPDFHVSYSSK
-392 VNEGDVEADGWGYGL
+392 VDEGDVEADGWGYGL

-448 TEVAMTKIMDT
+448 SEVASTKLMDT
-459 PALYTKTLENDK
+459 PVLYTKTLENDK

-477 CSLNLAL
+477 SSINLAL
-484 KKNIMKNTYY
+484 KKNITKNTYY

-529 PWRGT
+529 PWRGS

-554 DVTEA
+554 DITEA
-559 DKPQQVEDLW
+559 DKPQQVEDFW

-594 DYKAYPQ
+594 NYKAYPQ

-625 IKNKNIYFDRYN
+625 IKNKNVYFDRYN

-671 GQLTVYAEELPD
+671 GQLTVYAQELPD

-794 LGETIEDHISISQAG
+794 LGETIEDHISISQSTE
-809 GEDNNLYVNFTPS
+809 EDNGLFLKFEETSFEFSSAKGSQSIKATRNILPVSFTKDAT
-822 GLLFSQEAG
+822 F
-831 KKQLTS
+831 
-837 TCNFAWYYFNR
+837 
-848 KHSWTVNGEDDH
+848 TVNGDDEH
-860 QWYSMK
+860 EWFRIGL
-866 ATRYDETGKD
+866 AAIDETGVD
-876 GIYTDWWEIEVEKN
+876 GVYTDTWTISVEEN
-890 DWGIVRTA
+890 TWPFDRQATLTITLEDANGRTA
-898 TIIVTLSD
+898 KHTIGITQKAGDNGNFPTEFENLRVNFYGRFYEKFYGTYGSPTKEYSYEKIVDHNCNLDPGWYIKEPVKVISVTYDKNSMHIEGKVNWSEVCGEVTDYWNDENKYVGETKVSFDIKNISGIAGWSGSSVKDKYFEDSYIANVKLDGHQSVNNTTTSAHGSSSFSIGTSDEVPFMFSSKDSDKKVTWKWYVHSLFMENDGVTLDHFSEND
-906 ETETMSATATITISQ
+906 TAYGYLGPFDRGYTKQEYSY
-921 DDGNEPTISIT
+921 SVY
-932 PGSVNFGA
+932 PG
-940 EGGTQELKVTTNQ
+940 
-953 PRFGFRFS
+953 
-961 DNNWLSGEAVKG
+961 D
-973 GIIKLTADANNTG
+973 
-986 ADRSANMYVYGADG
+986 
-1000 LGNQVVVETVPIN
+1000 
-1013 QSASAQ
+1013 
-1019 ITPKGDYDFS
+1019 
-1029 KCKYITIELTMKAHY
+1029 KYQITIELEGYELDDASART
-1044 TGVWDSDR
+1044 
-1052 NDENIVVKFP
+1052 
-1062 ENFWTTPRGLAES
+1062 
-1075 EKTKTTVSYNGRG
+1075 RG
-1088 AHIECSLRTDSTWE
+1088 AQEKQTITT
-1102 WMGKNHLETEYT
+1102 TE
-1114 IVMDIDDLV
+1114 
-1123 NGKITNLSAKCNYYS
+1123 KITRFI
-1138 KQVADASV
+1138 
-1146 GGNVEEAW
+1146 E
-1154 SREELSASNIPL
+1154 R
-1166 PDKSGKVVGNKSTG
+1166 
-1180 TTINSCTREHKAGWM
+1180 
-1195 NYKYSKLP
+1195 
-1203 SDDYSITVKFHQ
+1203 

>member
-9 LAAVLLGM
+9 LAAVLGM

-187 KASAGEPGSIAAR
+187 KASAGEPGSIATR

-379 PIAPDFHVSYSSR
+379 PIAPDFHVSYSSK
-392 VNEGDVEADGWGYGL
+392 VDEGDVEADGWGYGL

-448 TEVAMTKIMDT
+448 SEVASTKLMDT
-459 PALYTKTLENDK
+459 PVLYTKTLENDK

-477 CSLNLAL
+477 SSINLAL
-484 KKNIMKNTYY
+484 KKNITKNTYY

-529 PWRGT
+529 PWRGS

-554 DVTEA
+554 DITEA
-559 DKPQQVEDLW
+559 DKPQQVEDFW

-594 DYKAYPQ
+594 NYKAYPQ

-625 IKNKNIYFDRYN
+625 IKNKNVYFDRYN

-794 LGETIEDHISISQAG
+794 LGETIEDHISISQSTE
-809 GEDNNLYVNFTPS
+809 EDNGLFLKFEETSFEFSSAKGSQSIKATRNILPVSFTKDAT
-822 GLLFSQEAG
+822 F
-831 KKQLTS
+831 
-837 TCNFAWYYFNR
+837 
-848 KHSWTVNGEDDH
+848 TVNGDDEH
-860 QWYSMK
+860 EWFRIGL
-866 ATRYDETGKD
+866 AAIDETGVD
-876 GIYTDWWEIEVEKN
+876 GVYTDTWTISVEEN
-890 DWGIVRTA
+890 TWPFDRQATLTITLEDANGRTA
-898 TIIVTLSD
+898 KHTIGITQKAGDNGNFPTEFENLRVNFYGRFYEKFYGTYGSPTKEYSYEKIVDHNCNLDPGWYIKEPVKVISVTYDKNSMHIEGKVNWSEVCGEVTDYWNDENKYVGETKVSFDIKNISGIAGWSGSSVKDKYFEDSYIANVKLDGHQSVNSTTTSAHGSSSFSIGTSDEVPFMFSSKDSDKKVTWKWYVHSLFMENDGVTLDHFSEND
-906 ETETMSATATITISQ
+906 TAYGYLGPFDRGYTKQEYSY
-921 DDGNEPTISIT
+921 SVY
-932 PGSVNFGA
+932 PG
-940 EGGTQELKVTTNQ
+940 
-953 PRFGFRFS
+953 
-961 DNNWLSGEAVKG
+961 D
-973 GIIKLTADANNTG
+973 
-986 ADRSANMYVYGADG
+986 
-1000 LGNQVVVETVPIN
+1000 
-1013 QSASAQ
+1013 
-1019 ITPKGDYDFS
+1019 
-1029 KCKYITIELTMKAHY
+1029 KYQITIELEGYELDDASART
-1044 TGVWDSDR
+1044 
-1052 NDENIVVKFP
+1052 
-1062 ENFWTTPRGLAES
+1062 
-1075 EKTKTTVSYNGRG
+1075 RG
-1088 AHIECSLRTDSTWE
+1088 AQEKQTITT
-1102 WMGKNHLETEYT
+1102 TE
-1114 IVMDIDDLV
+1114 
-1123 NGKITNLSAKCNYYS
+1123 KITRFI
-1138 KQVADASV
+1138 
-1146 GGNVEEAW
+1146 E
-1154 SREELSASNIPL
+1154 R
-1166 PDKSGKVVGNKSTG
+1166 
-1180 TTINSCTREHKAGWM
+1180 
-1195 NYKYSKLP
+1195 
-1203 SDDYSITVKFHQ
+1203 

>member
-9 LAAVLLGM
+9 LAAVLGM
-17 LNIQPTSAQ
+17 LNIQPASAQ

-46 FYADIDRIE
+46 FYADIDKIE

-62 GVEQDDYV
+62 GVEQADYV

-165 DAGYTVETD
+165 DAGYTIETD

-287 ETKSTIDLTLS
+287 ETKSTVDLTLS

-392 VNEGDVEADGWGYGL
+392 VDEGDVEADGWGYGL

-448 TEVAMTKIMDT
+448 SEVASTKLMDT
-459 PALYTKTLENDK
+459 PVLYTKTLGNDK

-477 CSLNLAL
+477 SSINLAL
-484 KKNIMKNTYY
+484 KKNITKNTYY
-494 NLINFTPVEFSIG
+494 NLMNFTPVEFSIG

-529 PWRGT
+529 PWRGS

-554 DVTEA
+554 DITEA
-559 DKPQQVEDLW
+559 DKPQQVEDFW

-594 DYKAYPQ
+594 NYKAYPQ

-794 LGETIEDHISISQAG
+794 LGETIEDHISISQSTE
-809 GEDNNLYVNFTPS
+809 EDNGLFLKFEETSFEFSSAKGSQSIKATRNILPVSFTKDAT
-822 GLLFSQEAG
+822 F
-831 KKQLTS
+831 
-837 TCNFAWYYFNR
+837 
-848 KHSWTVNGEDDH
+848 TVNGDDEH
-860 QWYSMK
+860 EWFRIGL
-866 ATRYDETGKD
+866 AAIDETGVD
-876 GIYTDWWEIEVEKN
+876 GVYTDTWTISVEEN
-890 DWGIVRTA
+890 TWPFDRQATLTITLEDANGRTA
-898 TIIVTLSD
+898 KHTIGITQKAGDNGNFPTEFENLRVNFYGRFYEKFYGTYGSPTKEYSYEKIVDHNCNLDPGWYIKEPVKVISVTYDKNSMHIEGKVNWSEVCGEVTDYWNDENKYVGETKVSFDIKNISGIAGWSGSSVKDKYFEDSYIANVKLDGHQSVNNTTTSAHGSSSFSIGTSDEVPFMFSSKDSDKKVTWKWYVHSLFMENDGVTLDHFSEND
-906 ETETMSATATITISQ
+906 TAYGYLGPFDRGYTKQEYSY
-921 DDGNEPTISIT
+921 SVY
-932 PGSVNFGA
+932 PG
-940 EGGTQELKVTTNQ
+940 
-953 PRFGFRFS
+953 
-961 DNNWLSGEAVKG
+961 D
-973 GIIKLTADANNTG
+973 
-986 ADRSANMYVYGADG
+986 
-1000 LGNQVVVETVPIN
+1000 
-1013 QSASAQ
+1013 
-1019 ITPKGDYDFS
+1019 
-1029 KCKYITIELTMKAHY
+1029 KYQITIELEGYELDDASART
-1044 TGVWDSDR
+1044 
-1052 NDENIVVKFP
+1052 
-1062 ENFWTTPRGLAES
+1062 
-1075 EKTKTTVSYNGRG
+1075 RG
-1088 AHIECSLRTDSTWE
+1088 AQEKQTITT
-1102 WMGKNHLETEYT
+1102 TE
-1114 IVMDIDDLV
+1114 
-1123 NGKITNLSAKCNYYS
+1123 KITRFI
-1138 KQVADASV
+1138 
-1146 GGNVEEAW
+1146 E
-1154 SREELSASNIPL
+1154 R
-1166 PDKSGKVVGNKSTG
+1166 
-1180 TTINSCTREHKAGWM
+1180 
-1195 NYKYSKLP
+1195 
-1203 SDDYSITVKFHQ
+1203 

>member
-125 LSASAPQDVIPKV
+125 LSASAPESVIPKV
-138 GDKLLIIDPV
+138 GDKLLIEDPV
-148 EYLPEGFS
+148 AFLPDGFS
-156 GRVSKVDVS
+156 GRVSRVDVS

-174 ALELEDLFDRFIA
+174 VLELEDLYDRFVA
-187 KASAGEPGSIAAR
+187 KVSAGAPGSSSAAR

-206 EELIDSQYESKEE
+206 EELIDAQYESKED

-224 LSGSLSLSSFSGDAI
+224 LSGSLSLASFSGDAV

-245 FTISLEGS
+245 FAISLEGS

-287 ETKSTIDLTLS
+287 ETKSSIDLTVS
-298 GTVGANLDIPINIAK
+298 GTVGANLDIPINIVK
-313 DAVQALGK
+313 DAVKSLGK
-321 FIVEEGGRK
+321 YVVKEGGTK
-330 IARKHGFFYADY
+330 IARNFGFFYADY
-342 GFGMFLNCKGIVNSK
+342 GFGLFLNCKGVVNAK
-357 IGCSE
+357 ISSSE

-379 PIAPDFHVSYSSR
+379 PIAPDFHVRSSTS
-392 VNEGDVEADGWGYGL
+392 VIDGDVEGDGWGYGL
-407 TAALGAYAKAD
+407 TAAIGVYAKAD

-434 ELGVRIQENISVNP
+434 EAGVRIQENISVNP
-448 TEVAMTKIMDT
+448 NEVASTKLMDT

-471 VSRDFY
+471 VTRDFY
-477 CSLNLAL
+477 CTANLSL
-484 KKNIMKNTYY
+484 KKGLNDFADFT
-494 NLINFTPVEFSIG
+494 LINFTPVEFSIG
-507 KTDLFTS
+507 STDLFTS
-514 IPEAKSIT
+514 IPEAKDIT

-529 PWRGT
+529 PWRGS
-534 LTVPFDGTLMFG
+534 LTVPFDGHLMFG
-546 KNVGIGIF
+546 KPVGIGIF

-559 DKPQQVEDLW
+559 ESPKQVEDFW
-569 YPAEYTKTSVFSRL
+569 YPAKYTKTSVFSRL

-594 DYKAYPQ
+594 NYKAYPQ
-601 IKLYNYPLLANK
+601 IMLYKYPLLANK
-613 DVTFTLGAPMMD
+613 DVTFTLGAPMLD
-625 IKNKNIYFDRYN
+625 IKNKTVYFDKYN
-637 GYKDIEVITNVKNT
+637 GFKDIEVITNVKNT

-656 ADWLNNPKPGWVNEI
+656 ADWLNSPKPGWVNEI
-671 GQLTVYAEELPD
+671 GQLTVYAQELPD
-683 GTKIRK
+683 GTKMRK

-703 LLRDTIVVTQLEPM
+703 LLRDTIAVTQLEPI

-725 EFDVKGG
+725 EFDIKGG
-732 TQKATVETTLDD
+732 TQKATVETTLDNL
-744 IQVWIYE
+744 QVWIYE

-784 GVIMLRGKSP
+784 GVIMLKGTSP
-794 LGETIEDHISISQAG
+794 FGETVEDHISISQLA
-809 GEDNNLYVNFTPS
+809 EEFSPYYITFDKNNVEVGKDADTYEFTS
-822 GLLFSQEAG
+822 E
-831 KKQLTS
+831 
-837 TCNFAWYYFNR
+837 CNFLWEYYTRNYRFE
-848 KHSWTVNGEDDH
+848 VNGDDQH
-860 QWYSMK
+860 RWFNFKQVGYSM
-866 ATRYDETGKD
+866 D
-876 GIYTDWWEIEVEKN
+876 GDKCIDKWNLTVEKN
-890 DWGIVRTA
+890 DWDFDRKAVIDILVYDKDSTKVAKNQITIVQKAGDNGNFPTEFENLRVNFYGRFYEKFYGTYGSPTKEYSYEKIVDHNCNLDPGFYIKEPVKVISVTYDKNSMHIEGKVNWSEVSGEVTDYWNAENKYVGETKVSFDIKNISGIAGWSGSSVKDKYFEDSYIANVKLDGHQSVNNTTTSA
-898 TIIVTLSD
+898 HGSSSFSIGTSDEVPFMFSSKDSDKKVTWKWYVKSLFMENNGVTLD
-906 ETETMSATATITISQ
+906 H
-921 DDGNEPTISIT
+921 
-932 PGSVNFGA
+932 
-940 EGGTQELKVTTNQ
+940 
-953 PRFGFRFS
+953 FS
-961 DNNWLSGEAVKG
+961 DNYTSYGYG
-973 GIIKLTADANNTG
+973 GPY
-986 ADRSANMYVYGADG
+986 DREYTKQEYSYSVY
-1000 LGNQVVVETVPIN
+1000 P
-1013 QSASAQ
+1013 
-1019 ITPKGDYDFS
+1019 GD
-1029 KCKYITIELTMKAHY
+1029 KYQITIELEGYELDDASART
-1044 TGVWDSDR
+1044 
-1052 NDENIVVKFP
+1052 
-1062 ENFWTTPRGLAES
+1062 
-1075 EKTKTTVSYNGRG
+1075 RG
-1088 AHIECSLRTDSTWE
+1088 AQEKQTITT
-1102 WMGKNHLETEYT
+1102 TE
-1114 IVMDIDDLV
+1114 
-1123 NGKITNLSAKCNYYS
+1123 KITRFI
-1138 KQVADASV
+1138 
-1146 GGNVEEAW
+1146 E
-1154 SREELSASNIPL
+1154 R
-1166 PDKSGKVVGNKSTG
+1166 
-1180 TTINSCTREHKAGWM
+1180 
-1195 NYKYSKLP
+1195 
-1203 SDDYSITVKFHQ
+1203 

>member
-9 LAAVLLGM
+9 LAAVLGM
-17 LNIQPTSAQ
+17 LNIQPASAQ

-46 FYADIDRIE
+46 FYADIDKIE

-62 GVEQDDYV
+62 GVEQADYV

-165 DAGYTVETD
+165 DAGYTIETD

-287 ETKSTIDLTLS
+287 ETKSTVDLTLS

-330 IARKHGFFYADY
+330 IARNHGFFYADY

-392 VNEGDVEADGWGYGL
+392 VDEGDVEADGWGYGL

-448 TEVAMTKIMDT
+448 SEVASTKLMDT
-459 PALYTKTLENDK
+459 PVLYTKTLENDK

-477 CSLNLAL
+477 SSINLAL
-484 KKNIMKNTYY
+484 KKNITKNTYY

-529 PWRGT
+529 PWRGS

-554 DVTEA
+554 DITEA
-559 DKPQQVEDLW
+559 DKPQQVEDFW

-594 DYKAYPQ
+594 NYKAYPQ

-625 IKNKNIYFDRYN
+625 IKNKNVYFDRYN

-671 GQLTVYAEELPD
+671 GQLTVYAQELPD

-794 LGETIEDHISISQAG
+794 LGETIEDHISISQSTE
-809 GEDNNLYVNFTPS
+809 EDNGLFLKFEETSFEFSSAKGSQSIKATRNILPVSFTKDAT
-822 GLLFSQEAG
+822 F
-831 KKQLTS
+831 
-837 TCNFAWYYFNR
+837 
-848 KHSWTVNGEDDH
+848 TVNGDDEH
-860 QWYSMK
+860 EWFRIGL
-866 ATRYDETGKD
+866 AAIDETGVD
-876 GIYTDWWEIEVEKN
+876 GVYTDTWTISVEEN
-890 DWGIVRTA
+890 TWPFDRQATLTITLEDANGRTA
-898 TIIVTLSD
+898 KHTIGITQKAGDNGNFPTEFENLRVNFYGRFYEKFYGTYGSPTKEYSYEKIVDHNCNLDPGWYIKEPVKVISVTYDKNSMHIEGKVNWSEVCGEVTDYWNDENKYVGETKVSFDIKNISGIAGWSGSSVKDKYFEDSYIANVKLDGHQSVNNTTTSAHGSSSFSIGTSDEVPFMFSSKDSDKKVTWKWYVHSLFMENDGVTLDHFSEND
-906 ETETMSATATITISQ
+906 TAYGYLGPFDRGYTKQEYSY
-921 DDGNEPTISIT
+921 SVY
-932 PGSVNFGA
+932 PG
-940 EGGTQELKVTTNQ
+940 
-953 PRFGFRFS
+953 
-961 DNNWLSGEAVKG
+961 D
-973 GIIKLTADANNTG
+973 
-986 ADRSANMYVYGADG
+986 
-1000 LGNQVVVETVPIN
+1000 
-1013 QSASAQ
+1013 
-1019 ITPKGDYDFS
+1019 
-1029 KCKYITIELTMKAHY
+1029 KYQITIELEGYELDDASART
-1044 TGVWDSDR
+1044 
-1052 NDENIVVKFP
+1052 
-1062 ENFWTTPRGLAES
+1062 
-1075 EKTKTTVSYNGRG
+1075 RG
-1088 AHIECSLRTDSTWE
+1088 AQEKQTITT
-1102 WMGKNHLETEYT
+1102 TE
-1114 IVMDIDDLV
+1114 
-1123 NGKITNLSAKCNYYS
+1123 KITRFI
-1138 KQVADASV
+1138 
-1146 GGNVEEAW
+1146 E
-1154 SREELSASNIPL
+1154 R
-1166 PDKSGKVVGNKSTG
+1166 
-1180 TTINSCTREHKAGWM
+1180 
-1195 NYKYSKLP
+1195 
-1203 SDDYSITVKFHQ
+1203 

>member
-9 LAAVLLGM
+9 LAAVLGM
-17 LNIQPTSAQ
+17 LNIQPASAQ

-46 FYADIDRIE
+46 FYADIDKIE

-62 GVEQDDYV
+62 GVEQADYV

-96 NNIVKADVVCPDKAM
+96 NNIVKADVVCPDKTM

-165 DAGYTVETD
+165 DAGYTIETD

-287 ETKSTIDLTLS
+287 ETKSTVDLTLS

-392 VNEGDVEADGWGYGL
+392 VDEGDVEADGWGYGL

-448 TEVAMTKIMDT
+448 SEVASTKLMDT
-459 PALYTKTLENDK
+459 PVLYTKTLENDK

-477 CSLNLAL
+477 SSINLAL
-484 KKNIMKNTYY
+484 KKNITKNTYY

-529 PWRGT
+529 PWRGS

-554 DVTEA
+554 DITEA
-559 DKPQQVEDLW
+559 DKPQQVEDFW

-594 DYKAYPQ
+594 NYKAYPQ

-625 IKNKNIYFDRYN
+625 IKNKNVYFDRYN

-671 GQLTVYAEELPD
+671 GQLTVYAQELPD

-794 LGETIEDHISISQAG
+794 LGETIEDHISISQSTE
-809 GEDNNLYVNFTPS
+809 EDNGLFLKFEETSFEFSSAKGSQSIKATRNILPVSFTKDAT
-822 GLLFSQEAG
+822 F
-831 KKQLTS
+831 
-837 TCNFAWYYFNR
+837 
-848 KHSWTVNGEDDH
+848 TVNGDDEH
-860 QWYSMK
+860 EWFRIGL
-866 ATRYDETGKD
+866 AAIDETGVD
-876 GIYTDWWEIEVEKN
+876 GVYTDTWTISVEEN
-890 DWGIVRTA
+890 TWPFDRQATLTITLEDANGRTA
-898 TIIVTLSD
+898 KHTIGITQKAGDNGNFPTEFENLRVNFYGRFYEKFYGTYGSPTKEYSYEKIVDHNCNLDPGWYIKEPVKVISVTYDKNSMHIEGKVNWSEVCGEVTDYWNDENKYVGETKVSFDIKNISGIAGWSGSSVKDKYFEDSYIANVKLDGHQSVNNTTTSAHGSSSFSIGTSDEVPFMFSSKDSDKKVTWKWYVHSLFMENDGVTLDHFSEND
-906 ETETMSATATITISQ
+906 TAYGYLGPFDRGYTKQEYSY
-921 DDGNEPTISIT
+921 SVY
-932 PGSVNFGA
+932 PG
-940 EGGTQELKVTTNQ
+940 
-953 PRFGFRFS
+953 
-961 DNNWLSGEAVKG
+961 D
-973 GIIKLTADANNTG
+973 
-986 ADRSANMYVYGADG
+986 
-1000 LGNQVVVETVPIN
+1000 
-1013 QSASAQ
+1013 
-1019 ITPKGDYDFS
+1019 
-1029 KCKYITIELTMKAHY
+1029 KYQITIELEGYELDDASART
-1044 TGVWDSDR
+1044 
-1052 NDENIVVKFP
+1052 
-1062 ENFWTTPRGLAES
+1062 
-1075 EKTKTTVSYNGRG
+1075 RG
-1088 AHIECSLRTDSTWE
+1088 AQEKQTITT
-1102 WMGKNHLETEYT
+1102 TE
-1114 IVMDIDDLV
+1114 
-1123 NGKITNLSAKCNYYS
+1123 KITRFI
-1138 KQVADASV
+1138 
-1146 GGNVEEAW
+1146 E
-1154 SREELSASNIPL
+1154 R
-1166 PDKSGKVVGNKSTG
+1166 
-1180 TTINSCTREHKAGWM
+1180 
-1195 NYKYSKLP
+1195 
-1203 SDDYSITVKFHQ
+1203 

>member
-9 LAAVLLGM
+9 LAAVLGM
-17 LNIQPTSAQ
+17 LNIQPASAQ

-46 FYADIDRIE
+46 FYADIDKIE

-62 GVEQDDYV
+62 GVEQADYV

-287 ETKSTIDLTLS
+287 ETKSTVDLTLS

-392 VNEGDVEADGWGYGL
+392 VDEGDVEADGWGYGL

-448 TEVAMTKIMDT
+448 SEVASTKLMDT
-459 PALYTKTLENDK
+459 PVLYTKTLENDK

-477 CSLNLAL
+477 SSINLAL
-484 KKNIMKNTYY
+484 KKNITKNTYY
-494 NLINFTPVEFSIG
+494 NLINFTPIEFSIG

-529 PWRGT
+529 PWRGS

-554 DVTEA
+554 DITEA
-559 DKPQQVEDLW
+559 DKPQQVEDFW

-594 DYKAYPQ
+594 NYKAYPQ

-671 GQLTVYAEELPD
+671 GQLTVYAQELPD

-794 LGETIEDHISISQAG
+794 LGETIEDHISISQSTE
-809 GEDNNLYVNFTPS
+809 EDNGLFLKFEETSFEFSSAKGSQSIKATRNILPVSFTKDAT
-822 GLLFSQEAG
+822 F
-831 KKQLTS
+831 
-837 TCNFAWYYFNR
+837 
-848 KHSWTVNGEDDH
+848 TVNGDDEH
-860 QWYSMK
+860 EWFRIGL
-866 ATRYDETGKD
+866 AAIDETGVD
-876 GIYTDWWEIEVEKN
+876 GVYTDTWTISVEEN
-890 DWGIVRTA
+890 TWPFDRQATLTITLEDANGRTA
-898 TIIVTLSD
+898 KHTIGITQKAGDNGNFPTEFENLRVNFYGRFYEKFYGTYGSPTKEYSYEKIVDHNCNLDPGWYIKEPVKVISVTYDKNSMHIEGKVNWSEVCGEVTDYWNDENKYVGETKVSFDIKNISGIAGWSGSSVKDKYFEDSYIANVKLDGHQSVNNTTTSAHGSSSFSIGTSDEVPFMFSSKDSDKKVTWKWYVHSLFMENDGVTLDHFSEND
-906 ETETMSATATITISQ
+906 TAYGYLGPFDRGYTKQEYSY
-921 DDGNEPTISIT
+921 SVY
-932 PGSVNFGA
+932 PG
-940 EGGTQELKVTTNQ
+940 
-953 PRFGFRFS
+953 
-961 DNNWLSGEAVKG
+961 D
-973 GIIKLTADANNTG
+973 
-986 ADRSANMYVYGADG
+986 
-1000 LGNQVVVETVPIN
+1000 
-1013 QSASAQ
+1013 
-1019 ITPKGDYDFS
+1019 
-1029 KCKYITIELTMKAHY
+1029 KYQITIELEGYELDDASART
-1044 TGVWDSDR
+1044 
-1052 NDENIVVKFP
+1052 
-1062 ENFWTTPRGLAES
+1062 
-1075 EKTKTTVSYNGRG
+1075 RG
-1088 AHIECSLRTDSTWE
+1088 AQEKQTITT
-1102 WMGKNHLETEYT
+1102 TE
-1114 IVMDIDDLV
+1114 
-1123 NGKITNLSAKCNYYS
+1123 KITRFI
-1138 KQVADASV
+1138 
-1146 GGNVEEAW
+1146 E
-1154 SREELSASNIPL
+1154 R
-1166 PDKSGKVVGNKSTG
+1166 
-1180 TTINSCTREHKAGWM
+1180 
-1195 NYKYSKLP
+1195 
-1203 SDDYSITVKFHQ
+1203 

>member
-9 LAAVLLGM
+9 LAAVLGM
-17 LNIQPTSAQ
+17 LNIQPASAQ

-46 FYADIDRIE
+46 FYADIDKIE

-62 GVEQDDYV
+62 GVEQADYV

-165 DAGYTVETD
+165 DAGYTIETD

-219 VELPT
+219 VEFPT

-287 ETKSTIDLTLS
+287 ETKSTVDLTLS

-392 VNEGDVEADGWGYGL
+392 VDEGDVEADGWGYGL

-448 TEVAMTKIMDT
+448 SEVASTKLMDT
-459 PALYTKTLENDK
+459 PVLYTKTLENDK

-477 CSLNLAL
+477 SSINLAL
-484 KKNIMKNTYY
+484 KKNITKNTYY

-529 PWRGT
+529 PWRGS

-554 DVTEA
+554 DITEA
-559 DKPQQVEDLW
+559 DKPQQVEDFW

-594 DYKAYPQ
+594 NYKAYPQ

-625 IKNKNIYFDRYN
+625 IKNKNVYFDRYN

-671 GQLTVYAEELPD
+671 GQLTVYAQELPD

-794 LGETIEDHISISQAG
+794 LGETIEDHISISQSTE
-809 GEDNNLYVNFTPS
+809 EDNGLFLKFEETSFEFSSAKGSQSIKATRNILPVSFTKDAT
-822 GLLFSQEAG
+822 F
-831 KKQLTS
+831 
-837 TCNFAWYYFNR
+837 
-848 KHSWTVNGEDDH
+848 TVNGDDEH
-860 QWYSMK
+860 EWFRIGL
-866 ATRYDETGKD
+866 AAIDETGVD
-876 GIYTDWWEIEVEKN
+876 GVYTDTWTISVEEN
-890 DWGIVRTA
+890 TWPFDRQATLTITLEDANGRTA
-898 TIIVTLSD
+898 KHTIGITQKAGDNGNFPTEFENLRVNFYGRFYEKFYGTYGSPTKEYSYEKIVDHNCNLDPGWYIKEPVKVISVTYDKNSMHIEGKVNWSEVCGEVTDYWNDENKYVGETKVSFDIKNISGIAGWSGSSVKDKYFEDSYIANVKLDGHQSVNNTTTSAHGSSSFSIGTSDEVPFMFSSKDSDKKVTWKWYVHSLFMENDGVTLDHFSEND
-906 ETETMSATATITISQ
+906 TAYGYLGPFDRGYTKQEYSY
-921 DDGNEPTISIT
+921 SVY
-932 PGSVNFGA
+932 PG
-940 EGGTQELKVTTNQ
+940 
-953 PRFGFRFS
+953 
-961 DNNWLSGEAVKG
+961 D
-973 GIIKLTADANNTG
+973 
-986 ADRSANMYVYGADG
+986 
-1000 LGNQVVVETVPIN
+1000 
-1013 QSASAQ
+1013 
-1019 ITPKGDYDFS
+1019 
-1029 KCKYITIELTMKAHY
+1029 KYQITIELEGYELDDASART
-1044 TGVWDSDR
+1044 
-1052 NDENIVVKFP
+1052 
-1062 ENFWTTPRGLAES
+1062 
-1075 EKTKTTVSYNGRG
+1075 RG
-1088 AHIECSLRTDSTWE
+1088 AQEKQTITT
-1102 WMGKNHLETEYT
+1102 TE
-1114 IVMDIDDLV
+1114 
-1123 NGKITNLSAKCNYYS
+1123 KITRFI
-1138 KQVADASV
+1138 
-1146 GGNVEEAW
+1146 E
-1154 SREELSASNIPL
+1154 R
-1166 PDKSGKVVGNKSTG
+1166 
-1180 TTINSCTREHKAGWM
+1180 
-1195 NYKYSKLP
+1195 
-1203 SDDYSITVKFHQ
+1203 

>member
-9 LAAVLLGM
+9 LAAVLGM
-17 LNIQPTSAQ
+17 LNIQPESDQ

-46 FYADIDRIE
+46 FYADIDKIE

-62 GVEQDDYV
+62 GVEQADYV

-165 DAGYTVETD
+165 DAGYTIETD

-287 ETKSTIDLTLS
+287 ETKSTVDLTLS

-330 IARKHGFFYADY
+330 IARNHGFFYADY

-392 VNEGDVEADGWGYGL
+392 VDEGDVEADGWGYGL

-448 TEVAMTKIMDT
+448 SEVASTKLMDT
-459 PALYTKTLENDK
+459 PVLYTKTLENDK

-477 CSLNLAL
+477 SSINLAL
-484 KKNIMKNTYY
+484 KKNITKNTYY

-529 PWRGT
+529 PWRGS

-554 DVTEA
+554 DITEA
-559 DKPQQVEDLW
+559 DKPQQVEDFW

-594 DYKAYPQ
+594 NYKAYPQ

-625 IKNKNIYFDRYN
+625 IKNKNVYFDRYN

-671 GQLTVYAEELPD
+671 GQLTVYAQELPD

-689 GNVIGICKD
+689 GNVIGIRKD

-794 LGETIEDHISISQAG
+794 LGETIEDHISISQSTE
-809 GEDNNLYVNFTPS
+809 EDNGLFLKFEETSFEFSSAKGSQSIKATRNILPVSFTKDAT
-822 GLLFSQEAG
+822 F
-831 KKQLTS
+831 
-837 TCNFAWYYFNR
+837 
-848 KHSWTVNGEDDH
+848 TVNGDDEH
-860 QWYSMK
+860 EWFRIGL
-866 ATRYDETGKD
+866 AAIDETGVD
-876 GIYTDWWEIEVEKN
+876 GVYTDTWTISVEEN
-890 DWGIVRTA
+890 TWPFDRQATLTITLEDANGRTA
-898 TIIVTLSD
+898 KHTIGITQKAGDNGNFPTEFENLRVNFYGRFYEKFYGTYGSPTKEYSYEKIVDHNCNLDPGWYIKEPVKVISVTYDKNSMHIEGKVNWSEVCGEVTDYWNDENKYVGETKVSFDIKNISGIAGWSGSSVKDKYFEDSYIANVKLDGHQSVNNTTTSAHGSSSFSIGTSDEVPFMFSSKDSDKKVTWKWYVHSLFMENDGVTLDHFSEND
-906 ETETMSATATITISQ
+906 TAYGYLGPFDRGYTKQEYSY
-921 DDGNEPTISIT
+921 SVY
-932 PGSVNFGA
+932 PG
-940 EGGTQELKVTTNQ
+940 
-953 PRFGFRFS
+953 
-961 DNNWLSGEAVKG
+961 D
-973 GIIKLTADANNTG
+973 
-986 ADRSANMYVYGADG
+986 
-1000 LGNQVVVETVPIN
+1000 
-1013 QSASAQ
+1013 
-1019 ITPKGDYDFS
+1019 
-1029 KCKYITIELTMKAHY
+1029 KYQITIELEGYELDDASART
-1044 TGVWDSDR
+1044 
-1052 NDENIVVKFP
+1052 
-1062 ENFWTTPRGLAES
+1062 
-1075 EKTKTTVSYNGRG
+1075 RG
-1088 AHIECSLRTDSTWE
+1088 AQEKQTITT
-1102 WMGKNHLETEYT
+1102 TE
-1114 IVMDIDDLV
+1114 
-1123 NGKITNLSAKCNYYS
+1123 KITRFI
-1138 KQVADASV
+1138 
-1146 GGNVEEAW
+1146 E
-1154 SREELSASNIPL
+1154 R
-1166 PDKSGKVVGNKSTG
+1166 
-1180 TTINSCTREHKAGWM
+1180 
-1195 NYKYSKLP
+1195 
-1203 SDDYSITVKFHQ
+1203 

>member
-1 MKHYTLYI
+1 MKRYTLYI
-9 LAAVLLGM
+9 LVAILGM

-62 GVEQDDYV
+62 GVEQDDFV

-321 FIVEEGGRK
+321 FIVKEGGRK
-330 IARKHGFFYADY
+330 IARNHGFFYADY
-342 GFGMFLNCKGIVNSK
+342 GFGMFLNCKGTVNSK

-418 AKVRFLGR
+418 AKVRLLGR

-484 KKNIMKNTYY
+484 KKNITKNTYY

-794 LGETIEDHISISQAG
+794 LGETIEDHISISQSTE
-809 GEDNNLYVNFTPS
+809 EDNGLFLKFEETSFEFSSAKGSQSIKATRNILPVSFTKDAT
-822 GLLFSQEAG
+822 F
-831 KKQLTS
+831 
-837 TCNFAWYYFNR
+837 
-848 KHSWTVNGEDDH
+848 TVNGDDEH
-860 QWYSMK
+860 EWFRIGL
-866 ATRYDETGKD
+866 AAIDETGVD
-876 GIYTDWWEIEVEKN
+876 GVYTDTWTISVEEN
-890 DWGIVRTA
+890 TWPFDRQATLTITLEDANGRTA
-898 TIIVTLSD
+898 KHTIGITQKAGDNGNFPTEFENLRVNFYGRFYEKFYGTYGSPTKEYSYEKIVNHNCNLDPGWYIKEPVKVISVTYDKNSMHIEGKVNWSEVSGEVTDYWNAENKYVGETKVSLDIKNISGIAGWSGSSVKDKYFEDSYIANVKLDGHQSVNNTTTSAHGSSSFSIGTSDEVPFMFSSKDSDKKVTWKWYVHSLFMENNGVTLDHFSEND
-906 ETETMSATATITISQ
+906 TAYGYLGPFDRGYTKQEYSY
-921 DDGNEPTISIT
+921 SVY
-932 PGSVNFGA
+932 PG
-940 EGGTQELKVTTNQ
+940 
-953 PRFGFRFS
+953 
-961 DNNWLSGEAVKG
+961 D
-973 GIIKLTADANNTG
+973 
-986 ADRSANMYVYGADG
+986 
-1000 LGNQVVVETVPIN
+1000 
-1013 QSASAQ
+1013 
-1019 ITPKGDYDFS
+1019 
-1029 KCKYITIELTMKAHY
+1029 KYQITIELEGYELDDASART
-1044 TGVWDSDR
+1044 
-1052 NDENIVVKFP
+1052 
-1062 ENFWTTPRGLAES
+1062 
-1075 EKTKTTVSYNGRG
+1075 RG
-1088 AHIECSLRTDSTWE
+1088 AQEKQTITT
-1102 WMGKNHLETEYT
+1102 TE
-1114 IVMDIDDLV
+1114 
-1123 NGKITNLSAKCNYYS
+1123 KITRFI
-1138 KQVADASV
+1138 
-1146 GGNVEEAW
+1146 E
-1154 SREELSASNIPL
+1154 R
-1166 PDKSGKVVGNKSTG
+1166 
-1180 TTINSCTREHKAGWM
+1180 
-1195 NYKYSKLP
+1195 
-1203 SDDYSITVKFHQ
+1203 

>member
-9 LAAVLLGM
+9 LAAVLGM
-17 LNIQPTSAQ
+17 LNIQPASAQ

-46 FYADIDRIE
+46 FYADIDKIE

-62 GVEQDDYV
+62 GVEQADYV

-165 DAGYTVETD
+165 DAGYTIETD

-287 ETKSTIDLTLS
+287 ETKSTVDLTLS

-392 VNEGDVEADGWGYGL
+392 VDEGDVEADGWGYGL

-448 TEVAMTKIMDT
+448 SEVASTKLMDT
-459 PALYTKTLENDK
+459 PVLYTKTLENDK

-477 CSLNLAL
+477 SSINLAL
-484 KKNIMKNTYY
+484 KKNITKNTYY

-529 PWRGT
+529 PWRGS

-554 DVTEA
+554 DITEA
-559 DKPQQVEDLW
+559 DKPQQVEDFW

-594 DYKAYPQ
+594 NYKAYPQ

-794 LGETIEDHISISQAG
+794 LGETIEDHISISQSTE
-809 GEDNNLYVNFTPS
+809 EDNGLFLKFEETSFEFSSAKGSQSIKATRNILPVSFTKDAT
-822 GLLFSQEAG
+822 F
-831 KKQLTS
+831 
-837 TCNFAWYYFNR
+837 
-848 KHSWTVNGEDDH
+848 TVNGDDEH
-860 QWYSMK
+860 EWFRIGL
-866 ATRYDETGKD
+866 AAIDETGVD
-876 GIYTDWWEIEVEKN
+876 GVYTDTWTISVEEN
-890 DWGIVRTA
+890 TWPFDRQATLTITLEDANGRTA
-898 TIIVTLSD
+898 KHTIGITQKAGDNGNFPTEFENLRVNFYGRFYEKFYGTYGSPTKEYSYEKIVDHNCNLDPGWYIKEPVKVISVTYDKNSMHIEGKVNWSEVCGEVTDYWNDENKYVGETKVSFDIKNISGIAGWSGSSVKDKYFEDSYIANVKLDGHQSVNNTTTSAHGSSSFSIGTSDEVPFMFSSKDSDKKVTWKWYVHSLFMENDGVTLDHFSEND
-906 ETETMSATATITISQ
+906 TAYGYLGPFDRGYTKQEYSY
-921 DDGNEPTISIT
+921 SVY
-932 PGSVNFGA
+932 PG
-940 EGGTQELKVTTNQ
+940 
-953 PRFGFRFS
+953 
-961 DNNWLSGEAVKG
+961 D
-973 GIIKLTADANNTG
+973 
-986 ADRSANMYVYGADG
+986 
-1000 LGNQVVVETVPIN
+1000 
-1013 QSASAQ
+1013 
-1019 ITPKGDYDFS
+1019 
-1029 KCKYITIELTMKAHY
+1029 KYQITIELEGYELDDASART
-1044 TGVWDSDR
+1044 
-1052 NDENIVVKFP
+1052 
-1062 ENFWTTPRGLAES
+1062 
-1075 EKTKTTVSYNGRG
+1075 RG
-1088 AHIECSLRTDSTWE
+1088 AQEKQTITT
-1102 WMGKNHLETEYT
+1102 TE
-1114 IVMDIDDLV
+1114 
-1123 NGKITNLSAKCNYYS
+1123 KITRFI
-1138 KQVADASV
+1138 
-1146 GGNVEEAW
+1146 E
-1154 SREELSASNIPL
+1154 R
-1166 PDKSGKVVGNKSTG
+1166 
-1180 TTINSCTREHKAGWM
+1180 
-1195 NYKYSKLP
+1195 
-1203 SDDYSITVKFHQ
+1203 

>member
-9 LAAVLLGM
+9 LAAVLGM
-17 LNIQPTSAQ
+17 LNIQPASAQ

-46 FYADIDRIE
+46 FYADIDKIE

-62 GVEQDDYV
+62 GVEQADYV

-165 DAGYTVETD
+165 DAGYTIETD

-287 ETKSTIDLTLS
+287 ETKSTVDLTLS

-392 VNEGDVEADGWGYGL
+392 VDEGDVEADGWGYGL

-448 TEVAMTKIMDT
+448 SEVASTKLMDT
-459 PALYTKTLENDK
+459 PVLYTKTLENDK

-477 CSLNLAL
+477 SSINLAL
-484 KKNIMKNTYY
+484 KKNITKNTYY

-529 PWRGT
+529 PWRGS

-554 DVTEA
+554 DITEA
-559 DKPQQVEDLW
+559 DKPQQVEDFW

-594 DYKAYPQ
+594 NYKAYPQ

-625 IKNKNIYFDRYN
+625 IKNKNVYFDRYN

-656 ADWLNNPKPGWVNEI
+656 ADWLNNPKLGWVNEI
-671 GQLTVYAEELPD
+671 GQLTVYAQELPD

-794 LGETIEDHISISQAG
+794 LGETIEDHISISQSTE
-809 GEDNNLYVNFTPS
+809 EDNGLFLKFEETSFEFSSAKGSQSIKATRNILPVSFTKDAT
-822 GLLFSQEAG
+822 F
-831 KKQLTS
+831 
-837 TCNFAWYYFNR
+837 
-848 KHSWTVNGEDDH
+848 TVNGDDEH
-860 QWYSMK
+860 EWFRIGL
-866 ATRYDETGKD
+866 AAIDETGVD
-876 GIYTDWWEIEVEKN
+876 GVYTDTWTISVEEN
-890 DWGIVRTA
+890 TWPFDRQATLTITLEDANGRTA
-898 TIIVTLSD
+898 KHTIGITQKAGDNGNFPTEFENLRVNFYGRFYEKFYGTYGSPTKEYSYEKIVDHNCNLDPGWYIKEPVKVISVTYDKNSMHIEGKVNWSEVCGEVTDYWNDENKYVGETKVSFDIKNISGIAGWSGSSVKDKYFEDSYIANVKLDGHQSVNNTTTSAHGSSSFSIGTSDEVPFMFSSKDSDKKVTWKWYVHSLFMENDGVTLDHFSEND
-906 ETETMSATATITISQ
+906 TAYGYLGPFDRGYTKQEYSY
-921 DDGNEPTISIT
+921 SVY
-932 PGSVNFGA
+932 PG
-940 EGGTQELKVTTNQ
+940 
-953 PRFGFRFS
+953 
-961 DNNWLSGEAVKG
+961 D
-973 GIIKLTADANNTG
+973 
-986 ADRSANMYVYGADG
+986 
-1000 LGNQVVVETVPIN
+1000 
-1013 QSASAQ
+1013 
-1019 ITPKGDYDFS
+1019 
-1029 KCKYITIELTMKAHY
+1029 KYQITIELEGYELDDASART
-1044 TGVWDSDR
+1044 
-1052 NDENIVVKFP
+1052 
-1062 ENFWTTPRGLAES
+1062 
-1075 EKTKTTVSYNGRG
+1075 RG
-1088 AHIECSLRTDSTWE
+1088 AQEKQTITT
-1102 WMGKNHLETEYT
+1102 TE
-1114 IVMDIDDLV
+1114 
-1123 NGKITNLSAKCNYYS
+1123 KITRFI
-1138 KQVADASV
+1138 
-1146 GGNVEEAW
+1146 E
-1154 SREELSASNIPL
+1154 R
-1166 PDKSGKVVGNKSTG
+1166 
-1180 TTINSCTREHKAGWM
+1180 
-1195 NYKYSKLP
+1195 
-1203 SDDYSITVKFHQ
+1203 

>member
-9 LAAVLLGM
+9 LAAVLGM
-17 LNIQPTSAQ
+17 LNIQPASAQ

-46 FYADIDRIE
+46 FYADIDKIE

-62 GVEQDDYV
+62 GVEQADYV

-96 NNIVKADVVCPDKAM
+96 NIIVKADVVCPDKAM

-165 DAGYTVETD
+165 DAGYTIETD

-200 RRIPGV
+200 GRIPGV

-287 ETKSTIDLTLS
+287 ETKSTVDLTLS

-392 VNEGDVEADGWGYGL
+392 VDEGDVEADGWGYGL

-448 TEVAMTKIMDT
+448 SEVASTKLMDT
-459 PALYTKTLENDK
+459 PVLYTKTLENDK

-477 CSLNLAL
+477 SSINLAL
-484 KKNIMKNTYY
+484 KKNITKNTYY

-529 PWRGT
+529 PWRGS

-554 DVTEA
+554 DITEA
-559 DKPQQVEDLW
+559 DKPQQVEDFW

-594 DYKAYPQ
+594 NYKAYPQ

-625 IKNKNIYFDRYN
+625 IKNKNVYFDRYN

-671 GQLTVYAEELPD
+671 GQLTVYAQELPD

-794 LGETIEDHISISQAG
+794 LGETIEDHISISQSTE
-809 GEDNNLYVNFTPS
+809 EDNGLFLKFEETSFEFSSAKGSQSIKATRNILPVSFTKDAT
-822 GLLFSQEAG
+822 F
-831 KKQLTS
+831 
-837 TCNFAWYYFNR
+837 
-848 KHSWTVNGEDDH
+848 TVNGDDEH
-860 QWYSMK
+860 EWFRIGL
-866 ATRYDETGKD
+866 AAIDETGVD
-876 GIYTDWWEIEVEKN
+876 GVYTDTWTISVEEN
-890 DWGIVRTA
+890 TWPFDRQATLTITLEDANGRTA
-898 TIIVTLSD
+898 KHTIGITQKAGDNGNFPTEFENLRVNFYGRFYEKFYGTYGSPTKEYSYEKIVDHNCNLDPGWYIKEPVKVISVTYDKNSMHIEGKVNWSEVCGEVTDYWNDENKYVGETKVSFDIKNISGIAGWSGSSVKDKYFEDSYIANVKLDGHQSVNNTTTSAHGSSSFSIGTSDEVPFMFSSKDSDKKVTWKWYVHSLFMENDGVTLDHFSEND
-906 ETETMSATATITISQ
+906 TAYGYLGPFDRGYTKQEYSY
-921 DDGNEPTISIT
+921 SVY
-932 PGSVNFGA
+932 PG
-940 EGGTQELKVTTNQ
+940 
-953 PRFGFRFS
+953 
-961 DNNWLSGEAVKG
+961 D
-973 GIIKLTADANNTG
+973 
-986 ADRSANMYVYGADG
+986 
-1000 LGNQVVVETVPIN
+1000 
-1013 QSASAQ
+1013 
-1019 ITPKGDYDFS
+1019 
-1029 KCKYITIELTMKAHY
+1029 KYQITIELEGYELDDASART
-1044 TGVWDSDR
+1044 
-1052 NDENIVVKFP
+1052 
-1062 ENFWTTPRGLAES
+1062 
-1075 EKTKTTVSYNGRG
+1075 RG
-1088 AHIECSLRTDSTWE
+1088 AQEKQTITT
-1102 WMGKNHLETEYT
+1102 TE
-1114 IVMDIDDLV
+1114 
-1123 NGKITNLSAKCNYYS
+1123 KITRFI
-1138 KQVADASV
+1138 
-1146 GGNVEEAW
+1146 E
-1154 SREELSASNIPL
+1154 R
-1166 PDKSGKVVGNKSTG
+1166 
-1180 TTINSCTREHKAGWM
+1180 
-1195 NYKYSKLP
+1195 
-1203 SDDYSITVKFHQ
+1203 

>member
-9 LAAVLLGM
+9 LAAVLGM
-17 LNIQPTSAQ
+17 LNIQPASAQ

-46 FYADIDRIE
+46 FYADIDKIE

-62 GVEQDDYV
+62 GVEQADYV

-165 DAGYTVETD
+165 DAGYTIETD

-287 ETKSTIDLTLS
+287 ETKSTVDLTLS

-392 VNEGDVEADGWGYGL
+392 VDEGDVEADGWGYGL

-448 TEVAMTKIMDT
+448 SEVASTKLMDT
-459 PALYTKTLENDK
+459 PVLYTKTLENDK

-477 CSLNLAL
+477 SSINLAL
-484 KKNIMKNTYY
+484 KKNITKNTYY

-529 PWRGT
+529 PWRGS

-554 DVTEA
+554 DITEA
-559 DKPQQVEDLW
+559 DKPQQVEDFW

-594 DYKAYPQ
+594 NYKAYPQ

-625 IKNKNIYFDRYN
+625 IKNKNVYFDRYN

-671 GQLTVYAEELPD
+671 GQLTVYAQELPD

-794 LGETIEDHISISQAG
+794 LGETIEDHISISQSTE
-809 GEDNNLYVNFTPS
+809 EDNGLFLKFEETSFEFSSAKGSQSIKATRNILPVSFTKDAT
-822 GLLFSQEAG
+822 F
-831 KKQLTS
+831 
-837 TCNFAWYYFNR
+837 
-848 KHSWTVNGEDDH
+848 TVNGDDEH
-860 QWYSMK
+860 EWFRIGL
-866 ATRYDETGKD
+866 AAIDETGVD
-876 GIYTDWWEIEVEKN
+876 GVYTDTWTISVEEN
-890 DWGIVRTA
+890 TWPFDRQATLTITLEDANGRTA
-898 TIIVTLSD
+898 KHTIGITQKAGDNGNFPTEFENLRVNFYGRFYEKFYGTYGSPTKEYSYEKIVDHNCNLDPGWYIKEPVKVISVTYDKNSMHIEGKVNWSEVCGEVTDYWNDENKYVGETKVSFDIKNISGIAGWSGSSVKDKYFEDSYIANVKLDGHQSVNNTTTSAHGSSSFSIGTSDEVPFMFSSKDSDKKVTWKWYVHSLFMENDGVTLDHFSEND
-906 ETETMSATATITISQ
+906 TAYGYLGPFDRGYTKQEYSY
-921 DDGNEPTISIT
+921 SVY
-932 PGSVNFGA
+932 PG
-940 EGGTQELKVTTNQ
+940 
-953 PRFGFRFS
+953 
-961 DNNWLSGEAVKG
+961 D
-973 GIIKLTADANNTG
+973 
-986 ADRSANMYVYGADG
+986 
-1000 LGNQVVVETVPIN
+1000 
-1013 QSASAQ
+1013 
-1019 ITPKGDYDFS
+1019 
-1029 KCKYITIELTMKAHY
+1029 KYQITIELEGYELDDASART
-1044 TGVWDSDR
+1044 
-1052 NDENIVVKFP
+1052 
-1062 ENFWTTPRGLAES
+1062 
-1075 EKTKTTVSYNGRG
+1075 RG
-1088 AHIECSLRTDSTWE
+1088 AQEKQTITT
-1102 WMGKNHLETEYT
+1102 TE
-1114 IVMDIDDLV
+1114 
-1123 NGKITNLSAKCNYYS
+1123 KITRFI
-1138 KQVADASV
+1138 
-1146 GGNVEEAW
+1146 E
-1154 SREELSASNIPL
+1154 R
-1166 PDKSGKVVGNKSTG
+1166 
-1180 TTINSCTREHKAGWM
+1180 
-1195 NYKYSKLP
+1195 
-1203 SDDYSITVKFHQ
+1203 

>member
-125 LSASAPQDVIPKV
+125 LLASAPQDVIPKV

-330 IARKHGFFYADY
+330 IARNHGFFYADY
-342 GFGMFLNCKGIVNSK
+342 GFGMFLNCKGTVNSK

-448 TEVAMTKIMDT
+448 SEVASTKLMDT
-459 PALYTKTLENDK
+459 PVLYTKTLENDK

-477 CSLNLAL
+477 SSINLAL
-484 KKNIMKNTYY
+484 KKNITKNTYY

-794 LGETIEDHISISQAG
+794 LGETIEDHISISQSTE
-809 GEDNNLYVNFTPS
+809 EDNGLFLKFEETSFEFSSAKGSQSIKATRNILPVSFTKDAT
-822 GLLFSQEAG
+822 F
-831 KKQLTS
+831 
-837 TCNFAWYYFNR
+837 
-848 KHSWTVNGEDDH
+848 TVNGDDEH
-860 QWYSMK
+860 EWFRIGL
-866 ATRYDETGKD
+866 AAIDETGVD
-876 GIYTDWWEIEVEKN
+876 GVYTDTWTISVEEN
-890 DWGIVRTA
+890 TWPFDRQATLTITLEDANGRTA
-898 TIIVTLSD
+898 KHTIGITQKAGDNGNFPTEFENLRVNFYGRFYEKFYGTYGSPTKEYSYEKIVDHNSNLDPGWYIKEPVKVISVTYDKNSMHIEGKVNWSEVCGEVTDYWNDENKYVGETKVSFDIKNISGIAGWSGSSVKDKYFEDSYIANVKLDGHQSVNSTTTSAHGSSSFSIGTSDEVPFMFSSKDSDKKVTWKWYVHSLFMENDGVTLDHFSEND
-906 ETETMSATATITISQ
+906 TAYGYLGPFDRGYTKQEYSY
-921 DDGNEPTISIT
+921 SVY
-932 PGSVNFGA
+932 PG
-940 EGGTQELKVTTNQ
+940 
-953 PRFGFRFS
+953 
-961 DNNWLSGEAVKG
+961 D
-973 GIIKLTADANNTG
+973 
-986 ADRSANMYVYGADG
+986 
-1000 LGNQVVVETVPIN
+1000 
-1013 QSASAQ
+1013 
-1019 ITPKGDYDFS
+1019 
-1029 KCKYITIELTMKAHY
+1029 KYQITIELEGYELDDASART
-1044 TGVWDSDR
+1044 
-1052 NDENIVVKFP
+1052 
-1062 ENFWTTPRGLAES
+1062 
-1075 EKTKTTVSYNGRG
+1075 RG
-1088 AHIECSLRTDSTWE
+1088 AQEKQTITT
-1102 WMGKNHLETEYT
+1102 TE
-1114 IVMDIDDLV
+1114 
-1123 NGKITNLSAKCNYYS
+1123 KITRFI
-1138 KQVADASV
+1138 
-1146 GGNVEEAW
+1146 E
-1154 SREELSASNIPL
+1154 R
-1166 PDKSGKVVGNKSTG
+1166 
-1180 TTINSCTREHKAGWM
+1180 
-1195 NYKYSKLP
+1195 
-1203 SDDYSITVKFHQ
+1203 

>member
-62 GVEQDDYV
+62 GVEQDDFV

-330 IARKHGFFYADY
+330 IARNHGFFYADY
-342 GFGMFLNCKGIVNSK
+342 GFGMFLNCKGTVNSK

-484 KKNIMKNTYY
+484 KKNITKNTYY

-794 LGETIEDHISISQAG
+794 LGETIEDHISISQSTE
-809 GEDNNLYVNFTPS
+809 EDNGLFLKFEETSFEFSSAKGSQSIKATRNILPVSFTKDAT
-822 GLLFSQEAG
+822 F
-831 KKQLTS
+831 
-837 TCNFAWYYFNR
+837 
-848 KHSWTVNGEDDH
+848 TVNGDDEH
-860 QWYSMK
+860 EWFRIGL
-866 ATRYDETGKD
+866 AAIDETGVD
-876 GIYTDWWEIEVEKN
+876 GVYTDTWTISVEEN
-890 DWGIVRTA
+890 TWPFDRQATLTITLEDANGRTA
-898 TIIVTLSD
+898 KHTIGITQKAGDNGNFPTEFENLRVNFYGRFYEKFYGTYGSPTKEYSYEKIVDHNCNLDPGWYIKEPVKVISVTYDKNSMHIEGKVNWSEVSGEVTDYWNAENKYVGETKVSFDIKNISGIAGWSGSSVKDKYFEDSYIANVKLDGHQSVNSTTTSAHGSSSFSIGTSDEVPFMFSSKDSDKKVTWKWYVHSLFMENDGVTLDHFSEND
-906 ETETMSATATITISQ
+906 TAYGYLGPFDRGYTKQEYSY
-921 DDGNEPTISIT
+921 SVY
-932 PGSVNFGA
+932 PG
-940 EGGTQELKVTTNQ
+940 
-953 PRFGFRFS
+953 
-961 DNNWLSGEAVKG
+961 D
-973 GIIKLTADANNTG
+973 
-986 ADRSANMYVYGADG
+986 
-1000 LGNQVVVETVPIN
+1000 
-1013 QSASAQ
+1013 
-1019 ITPKGDYDFS
+1019 
-1029 KCKYITIELTMKAHY
+1029 KYQITIELEGYELDDASART
-1044 TGVWDSDR
+1044 
-1052 NDENIVVKFP
+1052 
-1062 ENFWTTPRGLAES
+1062 
-1075 EKTKTTVSYNGRG
+1075 RG
-1088 AHIECSLRTDSTWE
+1088 AQEKQTITT
-1102 WMGKNHLETEYT
+1102 TE
-1114 IVMDIDDLV
+1114 
-1123 NGKITNLSAKCNYYS
+1123 KITRFI
-1138 KQVADASV
+1138 
-1146 GGNVEEAW
+1146 E
-1154 SREELSASNIPL
+1154 R
-1166 PDKSGKVVGNKSTG
+1166 
-1180 TTINSCTREHKAGWM
+1180 
-1195 NYKYSKLP
+1195 
-1203 SDDYSITVKFHQ
+1203 

>member
-9 LAAVLLGM
+9 LAAVLGM
-17 LNIQPTSAQ
+17 LNIQPASAQ

-46 FYADIDRIE
+46 FYADIDKIE

-62 GVEQDDYV
+62 GVEQADYV

-165 DAGYTVETD
+165 DAGYTIETD

-287 ETKSTIDLTLS
+287 ETKSTVDLTLS

-330 IARKHGFFYADY
+330 IARNHGFFYADY

-392 VNEGDVEADGWGYGL
+392 VDEGDVEADGWGYGL

-448 TEVAMTKIMDT
+448 SEVASTKLMDT
-459 PALYTKTLENDK
+459 PVLYTKTLENDK

-477 CSLNLAL
+477 SSINLAL
-484 KKNIMKNTYY
+484 KKNITKNTYY

-529 PWRGT
+529 PWRGS

-554 DVTEA
+554 DITEA
-559 DKPQQVEDLW
+559 DKPQQVEDFW

-594 DYKAYPQ
+594 NYKAYPQ

-625 IKNKNIYFDRYN
+625 IKNKNVYFDRYN

-671 GQLTVYAEELPD
+671 GQLTVYAQELPD

-689 GNVIGICKD
+689 GNVIGIRKD

-794 LGETIEDHISISQAG
+794 LGETIEDHISISQSTE
-809 GEDNNLYVNFTPS
+809 EDNGLFLKFEETSFEFSSAKGSQSIKATRNILPVSFTKDAT
-822 GLLFSQEAG
+822 F
-831 KKQLTS
+831 
-837 TCNFAWYYFNR
+837 
-848 KHSWTVNGEDDH
+848 TVNGDDEH
-860 QWYSMK
+860 EWFRIGL
-866 ATRYDETGKD
+866 AAIDETGVD
-876 GIYTDWWEIEVEKN
+876 GVYTDTWTISVEEN
-890 DWGIVRTA
+890 TWPFDRQATLTITLEDANGRTA
-898 TIIVTLSD
+898 KHTIGITQKAGDNGNFPTEFENLRVNFYGRFYEKFYGTYGSPTKEYSYEKIVDHNCNLDPGWYIKEPVKVISVTYDKNSMHIEGKVNWSEVCGEVTDYWNDENKYVGETKVSFDIKNISGIAGWSGSSVKDKYFEDSYIANVKLDGHQSVNNTTTSAHGSSSFSIGTSDEVPFMFSSKDSDKKVTWKWYVHSLFMENDGVTLDHFSEND
-906 ETETMSATATITISQ
+906 TAYGYLGPFDRGYTKQEYSY
-921 DDGNEPTISIT
+921 SVY
-932 PGSVNFGA
+932 PG
-940 EGGTQELKVTTNQ
+940 
-953 PRFGFRFS
+953 
-961 DNNWLSGEAVKG
+961 D
-973 GIIKLTADANNTG
+973 
-986 ADRSANMYVYGADG
+986 
-1000 LGNQVVVETVPIN
+1000 
-1013 QSASAQ
+1013 
-1019 ITPKGDYDFS
+1019 
-1029 KCKYITIELTMKAHY
+1029 KYQITIELEGYELDDASART
-1044 TGVWDSDR
+1044 
-1052 NDENIVVKFP
+1052 
-1062 ENFWTTPRGLAES
+1062 
-1075 EKTKTTVSYNGRG
+1075 RG
-1088 AHIECSLRTDSTWE
+1088 AQEKQTITT
-1102 WMGKNHLETEYT
+1102 TE
-1114 IVMDIDDLV
+1114 
-1123 NGKITNLSAKCNYYS
+1123 KITRFI
-1138 KQVADASV
+1138 
-1146 GGNVEEAW
+1146 E
-1154 SREELSASNIPL
+1154 R
-1166 PDKSGKVVGNKSTG
+1166 
-1180 TTINSCTREHKAGWM
+1180 
-1195 NYKYSKLP
+1195 
-1203 SDDYSITVKFHQ
+1203 